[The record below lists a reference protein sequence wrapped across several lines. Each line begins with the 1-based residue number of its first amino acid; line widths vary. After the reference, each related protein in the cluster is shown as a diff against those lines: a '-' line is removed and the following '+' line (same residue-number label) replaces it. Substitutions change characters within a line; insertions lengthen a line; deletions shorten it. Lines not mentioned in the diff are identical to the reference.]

1 MASNND
7 IQSEMSTKI
16 TVDAQQAG
24 EQVKNLTNKFKDLT
38 ASWKA
43 EEAVAKANGD
53 SIGASKARYEGL
65 TQTLE
70 VQKEKVET
78 LKRERQAL
86 KSEMESSSTVT
97 KEQTDDLK
105 NLDRQLATAAEKVM
119 SLSNQQRRAKNSFD
133 YAKSG
138 LRDLKNEYYNN
149 NRAIDSNVEKLKA
162 EGQTAEAQK
171 AKLTGLKISLEN
183 LNKQQEAAK
192 KLADEAAKSEGSNSN
207 LYKRRIT
214 DYNEIS
220 AAIAKTK
227 RETDQ
232 LDASLIK
239 SSNVS
244 VSGLTRVRDRFLGI
258 YQSEVKAT
266 AQAKTMSDVFRG
278 SFIGTFAS
286 NVAQNA
292 IMSLT
297 SKMHDLIA
305 AGKQFNVEQD
315 TMKTVWHSLTT
326 QAPRDGQKLLNFI
339 NSLSQHSIYSAETIN
354 RMAQSF
360 YHVDSSVKHT
370 KEWTNDFVRLGSTMH
385 MTNDQLAEAGEQ
397 FAKIVAGGKAS
408 QEDMNV
414 MINRFPMFGEAL
426 QKATG
431 KSMKQLQQLS
441 QQGKLTAN
449 DFVKA
454 MDYLGKKYKGGQQE
468 AMTSYMGMSMYLKSR
483 FSLLAG
489 DVEKSSFKMS
499 KSAKDALVQVTSDKS
514 MQIYANAI
522 SKAIAGFTSVLS
534 KSIVFIS
541 KHKTAVKLLAGAL
554 AGLFIYTRLA
564 RGITSF
570 YMTLSKGIAVYKGV
584 STATEMATLRQKAFN
599 LALKTNAIVLVV
611 SAIAA
616 LVAALVSL
624 YRHNAKFRSF
634 VNGIGRSLKN
644 MAKGFVN
651 AGRNILKSAGNLHKN
666 LSKRWSNYWKQRQRE
681 QLQANKRQQQL
692 NRQSEKN
699 LANSLTNMRK
709 SWNSHWK
716 SFEKA
721 AQNGGNNVTRWYQ
734 RMERDSGKT
743 IQEMARNHP
752 RTFNDMYK
760 TIQDRT
766 RTWHDIT
773 NGHWTRLG
781 SDIAN
786 EAKDMSATSR
796 SILGDMYDKLN
807 NITGGRLGDILNA
820 WKKHFSNVISTI
832 TSSQSPVHQAFMGVL
847 REIAE
852 PFSTIIKGI
861 TKGINWIADKIG
873 GSHISEDFSLS
884 GFANGTPGGG
894 LLHDQIALLNDGKGE
909 HYQEMIHKAS
919 TGKTFMLPAKRNIIL
934 PLEKG
939 DEVLDGENSHR
950 LAKAIGMPIPH
961 ANGAIGNFFSGIFD
975 KTKDALEDATDWVD
989 KALKNVVE
997 FGTELFHHFVE
1008 GMSGAKDN
1016 GREFSQMMHNNLPG
1030 YFARIGEAWLKKQL
1044 ELLDADSQGVVSRD
1058 KFERIAKHAATLM
1071 HQSLSEHDIDRLYH
1085 QAQTESGVNAGQN
1098 GGYDDHD
1105 GTGLPIGLFQF
1116 KLGTWGAAIRHLP
1129 ANHHNIHSALDQIMA
1144 VLADTTWRSD
1154 IEQLG
1159 EKRGW
1164 SPHGYA
1170 YGGLVSQHG
1179 LYEVAEN
1186 NNPEMIIPL
1195 DISKRG
1201 RAYSLLAQ
1209 VMSQFKSE
1217 DVSNNDV
1224 NTEDVQVKALN
1235 RKFDALLSQN
1245 QQLIGLIDKLIG
1257 VTDSANNPTARYK
1270 RTQRDIN
1277 LAQSQS
1283 FI

>member
-119 SLSNQQRRAKNSFD
+119 SLFNQQRRAKNSFD

-214 DYNEIS
+214 DYNKIS

-227 RETDQ
+227 TESEELNKVMNPPKISGWTMFREKILGVSSAEDRAASMGAKMKGVFSGAFLGSLTGNVLPMLQTQ
-232 LDASLIK
+232 LQGITTNGMKAAQAGMAIQGRWKNIGASASGIKELTAQVAELRTHSNLAVQTINSLQTRFYGMTKSVSQTKALTQGVASLADSMKLSEQQANGFANGLNRIE
-239 SSNVS
+239 SSGKVTS
-244 VSGLTRVRDRFLGI
+244 ASLGRLEKQAPGL
-258 YQSEVKAT
+258 AT
-266 AQAKTMSDVFRG
+266 QLAK
-278 SFIGTFAS
+278 
-286 NVAQNA
+286 
-292 IMSLT
+292 
-297 SKMHDLIA
+297 A
-305 AGKQFNVEQD
+305 AGMSQQQFNALVSSGKMTTKQFNSYLEQASKSYD
-315 TMKTVWHSLTT
+315 KNAKAFTSSASGSAHSLQQQWAIT
-326 QAPRDGQKLLNFI
+326 QATLAKPL
-339 NSLSQHSIYSAETIN
+339 
-354 RMAQSF
+354 
-360 YHVDSSVKHT
+360 VKV
-370 KEWTNDFVRLGSTMH
+370 E
-385 MTNDQLAEAGEQ
+385 
-397 FAKIVAGGKAS
+397 
-408 QEDMNV
+408 
-414 MINRFPMFGEAL
+414 
-426 QKATG
+426 ATG
-431 KSMKQLQQLS
+431 LNQLNQALS
-441 QQGKLTAN
+441 NKDTQRGLQALAT
-449 DFVKA
+449 
-454 MDYLGKKYKGGQQE
+454 
-468 AMTSYMGMSMYLKSR
+468 GMAT
-483 FSLLAG
+483 LA
-489 DVEKSSFKMS
+489 V
-499 KSAKDALVQVTSDKS
+499 
-514 MQIYANAI
+514 NAA
-522 SKAIAGFTSVLS
+522 KAIAVLARHQTVVKGVATAVLGLVGAYKGMQIVVSVNETIRGFTKVVSGSSVAM
-534 KSIVFIS
+534 KAFGV
-541 KHKTAVKLLAGAL
+541 A
-554 AGLFIYTRLA
+554 TR
-564 RGITSF
+564 F
-570 YMTLSKGIAVYKGV
+570 MTGPIGIAV
-584 STATEMATLRQKAFN
+584 TAIT
-599 LALKTNAIVLVV
+599 
-611 SAIAA
+611 A
-616 LVAALVSL
+616 LVAGFTAL

-634 VNGIGRSLKN
+634 VNGIARNLKN

-681 QLQANKRQQQL
+681 QEQYNKRQQQL

-699 LANSLTNMRK
+699 LRSSLESMRK

-786 EAKDMSATSR
+786 EAKDMSSTSR
-796 SILGDMYDKLN
+796 SIFGDMYDKLN

-847 REIAE
+847 RGIAE
-852 PFSTIIKGI
+852 PFNAIIKGI
-861 TKGINWIADKIG
+861 TRGINWIADKIG

-1044 ELLDADSQGVVSRD
+1044 EQMNVDNPPGTGVARWRPVILRAFAALHFDPAEWKVNKLLRQ
-1058 KFERIAKHAATLM
+1058 I
-1071 HQSLSEHDIDRLYH
+1071 
-1085 QAQTESGVNAGQN
+1085 QTESGGDPHAWQQIHDRNSGGNEARGLLQFAGSTWAADALPGHTDWRIGYNEILAAISVLERGGEGGWGNVGNGHGWEN
-1098 GGYDDHD
+1098 GGLI
-1105 GTGLPIGLFQF
+1105 T
-1116 KLGTWGAAIRHLP
+1116 
-1129 ANHHNIHSALDQIMA
+1129 HHGM
-1144 VLADTTWRSD
+1144 
-1154 IEQLG
+1154 
-1159 EKRGW
+1159 
-1164 SPHGYA
+1164 
-1170 YGGLVSQHG
+1170 
-1179 LYEVAEN
+1179 YEVGEYN
-1186 NNPEMIIPL
+1186 HPEMIIPL

>member
-214 DYNEIS
+214 DYNKIS

-227 RETDQ
+227 TESEELNKVMNPPKISGWTMFREKILGVSSAEDRAASMGAKMKGVFSGAFLGSLTGNVLPMLQTQ
-232 LDASLIK
+232 LQGITTNGMKAAQAGMAIQGRWKNIGASASGIKELTAQVAELRTHSNLAVQTINSLQTRFYGMTKSVSQTKALTQGVASLADSMKLSEQQANGFANGLNRIE
-239 SSNVS
+239 SSGKVTS
-244 VSGLTRVRDRFLGI
+244 ASLGRLEKQAPGL
-258 YQSEVKAT
+258 AT
-266 AQAKTMSDVFRG
+266 QLAK
-278 SFIGTFAS
+278 
-286 NVAQNA
+286 
-292 IMSLT
+292 
-297 SKMHDLIA
+297 A
-305 AGKQFNVEQD
+305 AGMSQQQFNALVSSGKMTTKQFNSYLEQASKSYD
-315 TMKTVWHSLTT
+315 KNAKAFTSSASGSAHSLQQQWAIT
-326 QAPRDGQKLLNFI
+326 QATLAKPL
-339 NSLSQHSIYSAETIN
+339 
-354 RMAQSF
+354 
-360 YHVDSSVKHT
+360 VKV
-370 KEWTNDFVRLGSTMH
+370 E
-385 MTNDQLAEAGEQ
+385 
-397 FAKIVAGGKAS
+397 
-408 QEDMNV
+408 
-414 MINRFPMFGEAL
+414 
-426 QKATG
+426 ATG
-431 KSMKQLQQLS
+431 LNQLNQALS
-441 QQGKLTAN
+441 NKDTQRGLQALAT
-449 DFVKA
+449 
-454 MDYLGKKYKGGQQE
+454 
-468 AMTSYMGMSMYLKSR
+468 GMAT
-483 FSLLAG
+483 LA
-489 DVEKSSFKMS
+489 V
-499 KSAKDALVQVTSDKS
+499 
-514 MQIYANAI
+514 NAA
-522 SKAIAGFTSVLS
+522 KAIAVLARHQTVVKGVATAVLGLVGAYKGMQIVVSVNETIRGFTKVVSGSSVAM
-534 KSIVFIS
+534 KAFGV
-541 KHKTAVKLLAGAL
+541 A
-554 AGLFIYTRLA
+554 TR
-564 RGITSF
+564 F
-570 YMTLSKGIAVYKGV
+570 MTGPIGIAV
-584 STATEMATLRQKAFN
+584 TAIT
-599 LALKTNAIVLVV
+599 
-611 SAIAA
+611 A
-616 LVAALVSL
+616 LVAGFTAL

-644 MAKGFVN
+644 MAKGFVKT
-651 AGRNILKSAGNLHKN
+651 GRNILKGATNLHKK
-666 LSKRWSNYWKQRQRE
+666 LSRGWNNYWKEQARKQRAQQKQEARYQAQRRK
-681 QLQANKRQQQL
+681 QDQRAWNTMKR
-692 NRQSEKN
+692 NAARGWKSMERSASNGVKRVGKWY
-699 LANSLTNMRK
+699 TNMNRTTGR
-709 SWNSHWK
+709 
-716 SFEKA
+716 A
-721 AQNGGNNVTRWYQ
+721 VQN
-734 RMERDSGKT
+734 
-743 IQEMARNHP
+743 MARNHP
-752 RTFNDMYK
+752 RTFGNMYK
-760 TIQDRT
+760 VIQDRT

-786 EAKDMSATSR
+786 EAKDMLSTSR
-796 SILGDMYDKLN
+796 SILGGMYDKLN
-807 NITGGRLGDILNA
+807 NMTGGRLGDILNA
-820 WKKHFSNVISTI
+820 WKKHFSKVISTI

-847 REIAE
+847 RGIAK

-1008 GMSGAKDN
+1008 GISGAKDN

-1058 KFERIAKHAATLM
+1058 KFERIAKHAAALM

>member
-214 DYNEIS
+214 DYNKIS

-227 RETDQ
+227 TESEELNKVMNPPKISGWTMFREKILGVSSAEDRAASMGAKMKGVFSGAFLGSLTGNVLPMLQTQ
-232 LDASLIK
+232 LQGITTNGMKAAQAGMAIQGRWKNIGASASGIKELTAQVAELRTHSNLAVQTINSLQTRFYGMTKSVSQTKALTQGVASLADSMKLSEQQANGFANGLNRIE
-239 SSNVS
+239 SSGKVTS
-244 VSGLTRVRDRFLGI
+244 ASLGRLEKQAPGL
-258 YQSEVKAT
+258 AT
-266 AQAKTMSDVFRG
+266 QLAK
-278 SFIGTFAS
+278 
-286 NVAQNA
+286 
-292 IMSLT
+292 
-297 SKMHDLIA
+297 A
-305 AGKQFNVEQD
+305 AGMSQQQFNALVSSGKMTTKQFNSYLEQASKSYD
-315 TMKTVWHSLTT
+315 KNAKAFTSSASGSAHSLQQQWAIT
-326 QAPRDGQKLLNFI
+326 QATLAKPL
-339 NSLSQHSIYSAETIN
+339 
-354 RMAQSF
+354 
-360 YHVDSSVKHT
+360 VKV
-370 KEWTNDFVRLGSTMH
+370 E
-385 MTNDQLAEAGEQ
+385 
-397 FAKIVAGGKAS
+397 
-408 QEDMNV
+408 
-414 MINRFPMFGEAL
+414 
-426 QKATG
+426 ATG
-431 KSMKQLQQLS
+431 LNQLNQALS
-441 QQGKLTAN
+441 NKDTQRGLQALAT
-449 DFVKA
+449 
-454 MDYLGKKYKGGQQE
+454 
-468 AMTSYMGMSMYLKSR
+468 GMAT
-483 FSLLAG
+483 LA
-489 DVEKSSFKMS
+489 V
-499 KSAKDALVQVTSDKS
+499 
-514 MQIYANAI
+514 NAA
-522 SKAIAGFTSVLS
+522 KAIAVLARHQTVVKGVATAVLGLVGAYKGMQIVVSVNETIRGFTKVVSGSSVAM
-534 KSIVFIS
+534 KAFGV
-541 KHKTAVKLLAGAL
+541 A
-554 AGLFIYTRLA
+554 TR
-564 RGITSF
+564 F
-570 YMTLSKGIAVYKGV
+570 MTGPIGIAV
-584 STATEMATLRQKAFN
+584 TAIT
-599 LALKTNAIVLVV
+599 
-611 SAIAA
+611 A
-616 LVAALVSL
+616 LVAGFTAL

-634 VNGIGRSLKN
+634 VNGIARSLKN

-699 LANSLTNMRK
+699 LRSSLVSMRK
-709 SWNSHWK
+709 SWDSHWK

-847 REIAE
+847 RGIAE

-1044 ELLDADSQGVVSRD
+1044 DQLNTADPPGTGV
-1058 KFERIAKHAATLM
+1058 ERWSPLALRALKILG
-1071 HQSLSEHDIDRLYH
+1071 LSTGLVGKVLRQI
-1085 QAQTESGVNAGQN
+1085 QTESGGNSKAMGGTDGLSDGHAEGLMQVKPPTFNAYKLPGHGNIWNGFDNMLAGLNYAKHRYGSDLSFLGQ
-1098 GGYDDHD
+1098 G
-1105 GTGLPIGLFQF
+1105 
-1116 KLGTWGAAIRHLP
+1116 
-1129 ANHHNIHSALDQIMA
+1129 
-1144 VLADTTWRSD
+1144 
-1154 IEQLG
+1154 
-1159 EKRGW
+1159 
-1164 SPHGYA
+1164 HGYA
-1170 YGGLVSQHG
+1170 EGGLITQHG
-1179 LYEVAEN
+1179 IYEVGQHN
-1186 NNPEMIIPL
+1186 HPEMIIPL

>member
-70 VQKEKVET
+70 VQKEKVEA
-78 LKRERQAL
+78 LKHEREAL

-105 NLDRQLATAAEKVM
+105 NLDRQLATAAEMVT

-133 YAKSG
+133 YTKSG

-214 DYNEIS
+214 DYNKIS

-227 RETDQ
+227 TESEELNKVMNPPKISGWTMFREKILGVSSAEDRAASMGAKMKGVFSGAFLGSLTGNVLPMLQTQ
-232 LDASLIK
+232 LQGITTNGMKAAQAGMAIQGRWKNIGASASGIKELTAQVAELRTHSNLAVQTINSLQTRFYGMTKSVSQTKALTQGVASLADSMKLSEQQANGFANGLNRIE
-239 SSNVS
+239 SSGKVTS
-244 VSGLTRVRDRFLGI
+244 ASLGRLEKQAPGL
-258 YQSEVKAT
+258 AT
-266 AQAKTMSDVFRG
+266 QLAK
-278 SFIGTFAS
+278 
-286 NVAQNA
+286 
-292 IMSLT
+292 
-297 SKMHDLIA
+297 A
-305 AGKQFNVEQD
+305 AGMSQQQFNALVSSGKMTTKQFNSYLEQASKSYD
-315 TMKTVWHSLTT
+315 KNAKAFTSSASGSAHSLQQQWAIT
-326 QAPRDGQKLLNFI
+326 QATLAKPL
-339 NSLSQHSIYSAETIN
+339 
-354 RMAQSF
+354 
-360 YHVDSSVKHT
+360 VKV
-370 KEWTNDFVRLGSTMH
+370 E
-385 MTNDQLAEAGEQ
+385 
-397 FAKIVAGGKAS
+397 
-408 QEDMNV
+408 
-414 MINRFPMFGEAL
+414 
-426 QKATG
+426 ATG
-431 KSMKQLQQLS
+431 LNQLNQALS
-441 QQGKLTAN
+441 NKDTQRGLQALAT
-449 DFVKA
+449 
-454 MDYLGKKYKGGQQE
+454 
-468 AMTSYMGMSMYLKSR
+468 GMAT
-483 FSLLAG
+483 LA
-489 DVEKSSFKMS
+489 V
-499 KSAKDALVQVTSDKS
+499 
-514 MQIYANAI
+514 NAA
-522 SKAIAGFTSVLS
+522 KAIAVLARHQTVVKGVATAVLGLVGAYKGMQIVVSVNETIRGFTKVVSGSSVAM
-534 KSIVFIS
+534 KAFGV
-541 KHKTAVKLLAGAL
+541 A
-554 AGLFIYTRLA
+554 TR
-564 RGITSF
+564 F
-570 YMTLSKGIAVYKGV
+570 MTGPIGIAV
-584 STATEMATLRQKAFN
+584 TAIT
-599 LALKTNAIVLVV
+599 
-611 SAIAA
+611 A
-616 LVAALVSL
+616 LVAGFTAL

-634 VNGIGRSLKN
+634 VNGIARSLKN

-666 LSKRWSNYWKQRQRE
+666 LSKRWSTYWKQRQRE

-786 EAKDMSATSR
+786 EAKDMSSTSR

-847 REIAE
+847 RGIAE
-852 PFSTIIKGI
+852 PFNAIIKGI
-861 TKGINWIADKIG
+861 IRSINWIADKIG

-1044 ELLDADSQGVVSRD
+1044 EQMNVDNPPGTGVARWRPVILRAFAALHVDPAEWKVNKLLRQ
-1058 KFERIAKHAATLM
+1058 I
-1071 HQSLSEHDIDRLYH
+1071 
-1085 QAQTESGVNAGQN
+1085 QTESGGDPGRWQQIHDANSGGNEARGLLQFAGSTWAADALPGHTDWRSGYNEILAAIHVLERGGEGGWGNVGNGHGWEN
-1098 GGYDDHD
+1098 GGLI
-1105 GTGLPIGLFQF
+1105 T
-1116 KLGTWGAAIRHLP
+1116 
-1129 ANHHNIHSALDQIMA
+1129 HHGM
-1144 VLADTTWRSD
+1144 
-1154 IEQLG
+1154 
-1159 EKRGW
+1159 
-1164 SPHGYA
+1164 
-1170 YGGLVSQHG
+1170 
-1179 LYEVAEN
+1179 YEVGEYN
-1186 NNPEMIIPL
+1186 HPEMIIPL

>member
-214 DYNEIS
+214 DYNKIS

-227 RETDQ
+227 TESEELNKVMNPPKISGWTMFREKILGVSSAEDRAASMGAKMKGVFSGAFLGSLTGNVLPMLQTQ
-232 LDASLIK
+232 LQGITTNGMKAAQAGMAIQGRWKNIGASASGIKELTAQVAELRTHSNLAVQTINSLQTRFYGMTKSVSQTKALTQGVASLADSMKLSEQQANGFANGLNRIE
-239 SSNVS
+239 SSGKVTS
-244 VSGLTRVRDRFLGI
+244 ASLGRLEKQAPGL
-258 YQSEVKAT
+258 AT
-266 AQAKTMSDVFRG
+266 QLAK
-278 SFIGTFAS
+278 
-286 NVAQNA
+286 
-292 IMSLT
+292 
-297 SKMHDLIA
+297 A
-305 AGKQFNVEQD
+305 AGMSQQQFNALVSSGKMTTKQFNSYLEQASKSYD
-315 TMKTVWHSLTT
+315 KNAKAFTSSASGSAHSLQQQWAIT
-326 QAPRDGQKLLNFI
+326 QATLAKPL
-339 NSLSQHSIYSAETIN
+339 
-354 RMAQSF
+354 
-360 YHVDSSVKHT
+360 VKV
-370 KEWTNDFVRLGSTMH
+370 E
-385 MTNDQLAEAGEQ
+385 
-397 FAKIVAGGKAS
+397 
-408 QEDMNV
+408 
-414 MINRFPMFGEAL
+414 
-426 QKATG
+426 ATG
-431 KSMKQLQQLS
+431 LNQLNQALS
-441 QQGKLTAN
+441 NKDTQRGLQVLAT
-449 DFVKA
+449 
-454 MDYLGKKYKGGQQE
+454 
-468 AMTSYMGMSMYLKSR
+468 GMAT
-483 FSLLAG
+483 LA
-489 DVEKSSFKMS
+489 V
-499 KSAKDALVQVTSDKS
+499 
-514 MQIYANAI
+514 NAA
-522 SKAIAGFTSVLS
+522 KAIAVLARHQTVVKGVATAVLGLVGAYKGMQIVVSVNETIRGFTKVVSGSSVAM
-534 KSIVFIS
+534 KAFGV
-541 KHKTAVKLLAGAL
+541 A
-554 AGLFIYTRLA
+554 TR
-564 RGITSF
+564 F
-570 YMTLSKGIAVYKGV
+570 MTGPIGIAV
-584 STATEMATLRQKAFN
+584 TAIT
-599 LALKTNAIVLVV
+599 
-611 SAIAA
+611 A
-616 LVAALVSL
+616 LVAGFTAL

-634 VNGIGRSLKN
+634 VNGIARNLKN

-666 LSKRWSNYWKQRQRE
+666 LSKRWSTYWKQRQRE

-699 LANSLTNMRK
+699 LRSSLVSMRK

-734 RMERDSGKT
+734 RMERDSGKA

-847 REIAE
+847 RGIAE

-1044 ELLDADSQGVVSRD
+1044 EQMQDDNGNAVTPEMIKKAAARMKVNVTAGDISHIMTVVQHESNNQAHAQNNWDINAQEGHPSKGVLQFID
-1058 KFERIAKHAATLM
+1058 GTFNKYAMPGH
-1071 HQSLSEHDIDRLYH
+1071 HDIWK
-1085 QAQTESGVNAGQN
+1085 
-1098 GGYDDHD
+1098 
-1105 GTGLPIGLFQF
+1105 PF
-1116 KLGTWGAAIRHLP
+1116 
-1129 ANHHNIHSALDQIMA
+1129 DQL
-1144 VLADTTWRSD
+1144 LAMFNDTTWRSD
-1154 IEQLG
+1154 LTLG
-1159 EKRGW
+1159 GW
-1164 SPHGYA
+1164 GPSGNRRFA
-1170 YGGLVSQHG
+1170 NGGLITQHG
-1179 LYEVAEN
+1179 LYEVGEYN
-1186 NNPEMIIPL
+1186 HPEMIIPL

>member
-1 MASNND
+1 MQQQWA
-7 IQSEMSTKI
+7 I
-16 TVDAQQAG
+16 TQAT
-24 EQVKNLTNKFKDLT
+24 L
-38 ASWKA
+38 
-43 EEAVAKANGD
+43 AKP
-53 SIGASKARYEGL
+53 L
-65 TQTLE
+65 
-70 VQKEKVET
+70 VKVEAT
-78 LKRERQAL
+78 GLNQLNQAL
-86 KSEMESSSTVT
+86 SNKDT
-97 KEQTDDLK
+97 QRGL
-105 NLDRQLATAAEKVM
+105 QALATGMATLAVNAA
-119 SLSNQQRRAKNSFD
+119 
-133 YAKSG
+133 
-138 LRDLKNEYYNN
+138 
-149 NRAIDSNVEKLKA
+149 
-162 EGQTAEAQK
+162 
-171 AKLTGLKISLEN
+171 
-183 LNKQQEAAK
+183 
-192 KLADEAAKSEGSNSN
+192 
-207 LYKRRIT
+207 
-214 DYNEIS
+214 
-220 AAIAKTK
+220 
-227 RETDQ
+227 
-232 LDASLIK
+232 
-239 SSNVS
+239 
-244 VSGLTRVRDRFLGI
+244 
-258 YQSEVKAT
+258 
-266 AQAKTMSDVFRG
+266 
-278 SFIGTFAS
+278 
-286 NVAQNA
+286 
-292 IMSLT
+292 
-297 SKMHDLIA
+297 
-305 AGKQFNVEQD
+305 
-315 TMKTVWHSLTT
+315 
-326 QAPRDGQKLLNFI
+326 
-339 NSLSQHSIYSAETIN
+339 
-354 RMAQSF
+354 
-360 YHVDSSVKHT
+360 
-370 KEWTNDFVRLGSTMH
+370 
-385 MTNDQLAEAGEQ
+385 
-397 FAKIVAGGKAS
+397 
-408 QEDMNV
+408 
-414 MINRFPMFGEAL
+414 
-426 QKATG
+426 
-431 KSMKQLQQLS
+431 
-441 QQGKLTAN
+441 
-449 DFVKA
+449 
-454 MDYLGKKYKGGQQE
+454 
-468 AMTSYMGMSMYLKSR
+468 
-483 FSLLAG
+483 
-489 DVEKSSFKMS
+489 
-499 KSAKDALVQVTSDKS
+499 
-514 MQIYANAI
+514 
-522 SKAIAGFTSVLS
+522 KAIAVLARHQTVVKGVATAVLGLVGAYKGMQIVVSVNETIRGFTKVVSGSSVAM
-534 KSIVFIS
+534 KAFGV
-541 KHKTAVKLLAGAL
+541 A
-554 AGLFIYTRLA
+554 TR
-564 RGITSF
+564 F
-570 YMTLSKGIAVYKGV
+570 MTGPIGIAV
-584 STATEMATLRQKAFN
+584 TAIT
-599 LALKTNAIVLVV
+599 
-611 SAIAA
+611 A
-616 LVAALVSL
+616 LVAGFTAL

-634 VNGIGRSLKN
+634 VNGIARNLKN

-666 LSKRWSNYWKQRQRE
+666 LSKRWSTYWKQRQRE

-699 LANSLTNMRK
+699 LRSSLVSMRK

-847 REIAE
+847 RGIAE
-852 PFSTIIKGI
+852 PFNAIIKGI
-861 TKGINWIADKIG
+861 IKSINWIADKIG

-1058 KFERIAKHAATLM
+1058 KFERIAKHAAALM

-1224 NTEDVQVKALN
+1224 NTEDAQVKALN

>member
-53 SIGASKARYEGL
+53 SIGASKVRYEGL

-214 DYNEIS
+214 DYNKIS

-227 RETDQ
+227 TESEELNKVMNPPKISGWTMFREKILGVSSAEDRAASMGAKMKGVFSGAFLGSLTGNVLPMLQTQ
-232 LDASLIK
+232 LQGITTNGMKAAQAGMAIQGRWKNIGASASGIKELTAQVAELRTHSNLAVQTINSLQTRFYGMTKSVSQTKALTQGVASLADSMKLSEQQANGFANGLNRIE
-239 SSNVS
+239 SSGKVTS
-244 VSGLTRVRDRFLGI
+244 ASLGRLEKQAPGL
-258 YQSEVKAT
+258 AT
-266 AQAKTMSDVFRG
+266 QLAK
-278 SFIGTFAS
+278 
-286 NVAQNA
+286 
-292 IMSLT
+292 
-297 SKMHDLIA
+297 A
-305 AGKQFNVEQD
+305 AGMSQQQFNALVSSGKMTTKQFNSYLEQASKSYD
-315 TMKTVWHSLTT
+315 KNAKAFTSSASGSAHSLQQQWAIT
-326 QAPRDGQKLLNFI
+326 QATLAKPL
-339 NSLSQHSIYSAETIN
+339 
-354 RMAQSF
+354 
-360 YHVDSSVKHT
+360 VKV
-370 KEWTNDFVRLGSTMH
+370 E
-385 MTNDQLAEAGEQ
+385 
-397 FAKIVAGGKAS
+397 
-408 QEDMNV
+408 
-414 MINRFPMFGEAL
+414 
-426 QKATG
+426 ATG
-431 KSMKQLQQLS
+431 LNQLNQALS
-441 QQGKLTAN
+441 NKDTQRGLQALAT
-449 DFVKA
+449 
-454 MDYLGKKYKGGQQE
+454 
-468 AMTSYMGMSMYLKSR
+468 GMAT
-483 FSLLAG
+483 LA
-489 DVEKSSFKMS
+489 V
-499 KSAKDALVQVTSDKS
+499 
-514 MQIYANAI
+514 NAA
-522 SKAIAGFTSVLS
+522 KAIAVLARHQTVVKGVATAVLGLVGAYKGMQIVVSVNETIRGFTKVVSGSSVAM
-534 KSIVFIS
+534 KAFGV
-541 KHKTAVKLLAGAL
+541 A
-554 AGLFIYTRLA
+554 TR
-564 RGITSF
+564 F
-570 YMTLSKGIAVYKGV
+570 MTGPIGIAV
-584 STATEMATLRQKAFN
+584 TAIT
-599 LALKTNAIVLVV
+599 
-611 SAIAA
+611 A
-616 LVAALVSL
+616 LVAGFTAL

-634 VNGIGRSLKN
+634 VNGIARSLKY
-644 MAKGFVN
+644 MAKGFAN

-666 LSKRWSNYWKQRQRE
+666 LSKRWSTYWKQRQRE

-692 NRQSEKN
+692 DRQSEKN

-734 RMERDSGKT
+734 RMERNTSKT
-743 IQEMARNHP
+743 VQEMARNHP

-796 SILGDMYDKLN
+796 SIFGDMYDKLN

-847 REIAE
+847 RGIAE
-852 PFSTIIKGI
+852 PFNAIIKGI
-861 TKGINWIADKIG
+861 IRGINWIADKIG

-1044 ELLDADSQGVVSRD
+1044 EQMNVDNPPGTGVARWRPVILRAFAALHVDPAEWKVNKLLRQ
-1058 KFERIAKHAATLM
+1058 I
-1071 HQSLSEHDIDRLYH
+1071 
-1085 QAQTESGVNAGQN
+1085 QTESGGDPHAWQQIHDRNSGGNEARGLLQFAGSTWAADALPGHTDWRSGYNEILAAIHVLERGGEGGWGNVGNGHGWEN
-1098 GGYDDHD
+1098 GGLI
-1105 GTGLPIGLFQF
+1105 T
-1116 KLGTWGAAIRHLP
+1116 
-1129 ANHHNIHSALDQIMA
+1129 HHGM
-1144 VLADTTWRSD
+1144 
-1154 IEQLG
+1154 
-1159 EKRGW
+1159 
-1164 SPHGYA
+1164 
-1170 YGGLVSQHG
+1170 
-1179 LYEVAEN
+1179 YEVGEYN
-1186 NNPEMIIPL
+1186 HPEMIIPL

>member
-214 DYNEIS
+214 DYNKIS

-227 RETDQ
+227 TESEELNKVMNPPKISGWTMFREKILGVSSAEDRAASMGAKMKGVFSGAFLGSLTGNVLPMLQTQ
-232 LDASLIK
+232 LQGITTNGMKAAQAGMAIQGRWKNIGASASGIKELTAQVAELRTHSNLAVQTINSLQTRFYGMTKSVSQTKALTQGVASLADSMKLSEQQANGFANGLNRIE
-239 SSNVS
+239 SSGKVTS
-244 VSGLTRVRDRFLGI
+244 ASLGRLEKQAPGL
-258 YQSEVKAT
+258 AT
-266 AQAKTMSDVFRG
+266 QLAK
-278 SFIGTFAS
+278 
-286 NVAQNA
+286 
-292 IMSLT
+292 
-297 SKMHDLIA
+297 A
-305 AGKQFNVEQD
+305 AGMSQQQFNALVSSGKMTTKQFNSYLEQASKSYD
-315 TMKTVWHSLTT
+315 KNAKAFTSSASGSAHSLQQQWAIT
-326 QAPRDGQKLLNFI
+326 QATLAKPL
-339 NSLSQHSIYSAETIN
+339 
-354 RMAQSF
+354 
-360 YHVDSSVKHT
+360 VKV
-370 KEWTNDFVRLGSTMH
+370 E
-385 MTNDQLAEAGEQ
+385 
-397 FAKIVAGGKAS
+397 
-408 QEDMNV
+408 
-414 MINRFPMFGEAL
+414 
-426 QKATG
+426 ATG
-431 KSMKQLQQLS
+431 LNQLNQALS
-441 QQGKLTAN
+441 NKDTQRGLQALAT
-449 DFVKA
+449 
-454 MDYLGKKYKGGQQE
+454 
-468 AMTSYMGMSMYLKSR
+468 GMAT
-483 FSLLAG
+483 LA
-489 DVEKSSFKMS
+489 V
-499 KSAKDALVQVTSDKS
+499 
-514 MQIYANAI
+514 NAA
-522 SKAIAGFTSVLS
+522 KAIAVLARHQTVVKGVATAVLGLVGAYKGMQIVVSVNETIRGFTKVVSGSSVAM
-534 KSIVFIS
+534 KAFGV
-541 KHKTAVKLLAGAL
+541 A
-554 AGLFIYTRLA
+554 TR
-564 RGITSF
+564 F
-570 YMTLSKGIAVYKGV
+570 MTGPIGIAV
-584 STATEMATLRQKAFN
+584 TAIT
-599 LALKTNAIVLVV
+599 
-611 SAIAA
+611 A
-616 LVAALVSL
+616 LVAGFTAL

-634 VNGIGRSLKN
+634 VNGIGRRLKN

-666 LSKRWSNYWKQRQRE
+666 LSKRWSTYWKQRQRE
-681 QLQANKRQQQL
+681 QEQHNKRQQRL

-699 LANSLTNMRK
+699 LRSSLVSMRK

-716 SFEKA
+716 SFKKA

-743 IQEMARNHP
+743 IQKMARNHP
-752 RTFNDMYK
+752 RTFHDMYK

-781 SDIAN
+781 SDSAN
-786 EAKDMSATSR
+786 EVKDMSSTSR
-796 SILGDMYDKLN
+796 SIFGDMYDKLN

-832 TSSQSPVHQAFMGVL
+832 TSSQSPVHQVFMGVL
-847 REIAE
+847 RGIAK

-1016 GREFSQMMHNNLPG
+1016 GREFSQMMHNNLLG

-1044 ELLDADSQGVVSRD
+1044 EQMQDDNGNAVTPEMIKKAAARMKVNVTAGDISHIMTVVQHESNNQAHAQNNWDINAQEGHPSKGVLQFID
-1058 KFERIAKHAATLM
+1058 GTFNKYAMPGH
-1071 HQSLSEHDIDRLYH
+1071 HDIWK
-1085 QAQTESGVNAGQN
+1085 
-1098 GGYDDHD
+1098 
-1105 GTGLPIGLFQF
+1105 PF
-1116 KLGTWGAAIRHLP
+1116 
-1129 ANHHNIHSALDQIMA
+1129 DQL
-1144 VLADTTWRSD
+1144 LAMFNDTTWRSD
-1154 IEQLG
+1154 LTLG
-1159 EKRGW
+1159 GW
-1164 SPHGYA
+1164 GPSGNRRFA
-1170 YGGLVSQHG
+1170 NGGLITQHG
-1179 LYEVAEN
+1179 LYEVGEYN
-1186 NNPEMIIPL
+1186 HPEMIIPL

>member
-214 DYNEIS
+214 DYNKIS

-227 RETDQ
+227 TESEELNKVMNPPKISGWTMFREKILGVSSAEDRAASMGAKMKGVFSGAFLGSLTGNVLPMLQTQ
-232 LDASLIK
+232 LQGITTNGMKAAQAGMAIQGRWKNIGASASGIKELTAQVAELRTHSNLAVQTINSLQTRFYGMTKSVSQTKALTQGVASLADSMKLSEQQANGFANGLNRIE
-239 SSNVS
+239 SSGKVTS
-244 VSGLTRVRDRFLGI
+244 ASLGRLEKQAPGL
-258 YQSEVKAT
+258 AT
-266 AQAKTMSDVFRG
+266 QLAK
-278 SFIGTFAS
+278 
-286 NVAQNA
+286 
-292 IMSLT
+292 
-297 SKMHDLIA
+297 A
-305 AGKQFNVEQD
+305 AGMSQQQFNALVSSGKMTTKQFNSYLEQASKSYD
-315 TMKTVWHSLTT
+315 KNAKAFTSSASGSAHSLQQQWAIT
-326 QAPRDGQKLLNFI
+326 QATLAKPL
-339 NSLSQHSIYSAETIN
+339 
-354 RMAQSF
+354 
-360 YHVDSSVKHT
+360 VKV
-370 KEWTNDFVRLGSTMH
+370 E
-385 MTNDQLAEAGEQ
+385 
-397 FAKIVAGGKAS
+397 
-408 QEDMNV
+408 
-414 MINRFPMFGEAL
+414 
-426 QKATG
+426 ATG
-431 KSMKQLQQLS
+431 LNQLNQALS
-441 QQGKLTAN
+441 NKDTQRGLQALAT
-449 DFVKA
+449 
-454 MDYLGKKYKGGQQE
+454 
-468 AMTSYMGMSMYLKSR
+468 GMAT
-483 FSLLAG
+483 LA
-489 DVEKSSFKMS
+489 V
-499 KSAKDALVQVTSDKS
+499 
-514 MQIYANAI
+514 NAA
-522 SKAIAGFTSVLS
+522 KAIAVLARHQTVVKGVATAVLGLVGAYKGMQIVVSVNETIRGFTKVVSGSSVAM
-534 KSIVFIS
+534 KAFGV
-541 KHKTAVKLLAGAL
+541 A
-554 AGLFIYTRLA
+554 TR
-564 RGITSF
+564 F
-570 YMTLSKGIAVYKGV
+570 MTGPIGIAV
-584 STATEMATLRQKAFN
+584 TAIT
-599 LALKTNAIVLVV
+599 
-611 SAIAA
+611 A
-616 LVAALVSL
+616 LVAGFTAL

-634 VNGIGRSLKN
+634 VNGIARNLKN
-644 MAKGFVN
+644 MAKGFVKT
-651 AGRNILKSAGNLHKN
+651 GRNILKGATNLHKK
-666 LSKRWSNYWKQRQRE
+666 LSRSWNNYWKEQARKQRAQQKREARYQAQRRK
-681 QLQANKRQQQL
+681 QDQRAWNTMKR
-692 NRQSEKN
+692 NAARG
-699 LANSLTNMRK
+699 
-709 SWNSHWK
+709 WK
-716 SFEKA
+716 S
-721 AQNGGNNVTRWYQ
+721 
-734 RMERDSGKT
+734 MERSASNGVKRVGKWYSNMSRT
-743 IQEMARNHP
+743 TGRAVQNMARNHP

-796 SILGDMYDKLN
+796 SIFGGMYDKLN

-847 REIAE
+847 RGIAE

-1044 ELLDADSQGVVSRD
+1044 EQMQDDNGNAVTPEMIKKAAARMKVNVTAGDISHIMTVVQHESNNQAHAQNNWDINAQEGHPSKGVLQFID
-1058 KFERIAKHAATLM
+1058 GTFNKYAMPGH
-1071 HQSLSEHDIDRLYH
+1071 HDIWK
-1085 QAQTESGVNAGQN
+1085 
-1098 GGYDDHD
+1098 
-1105 GTGLPIGLFQF
+1105 PF
-1116 KLGTWGAAIRHLP
+1116 
-1129 ANHHNIHSALDQIMA
+1129 DQL
-1144 VLADTTWRSD
+1144 LAMFNDTTWRSD
-1154 IEQLG
+1154 LTLG
-1159 EKRGW
+1159 GW
-1164 SPHGYA
+1164 EPSGNRRFA
-1170 YGGLVSQHG
+1170 NGGLITQHG
-1179 LYEVAEN
+1179 LYEVGEYN
-1186 NNPEMIIPL
+1186 HPEMIIPL

>member
-138 LRDLKNEYYNN
+138 LRDLKDEYYNN

-214 DYNEIS
+214 DYNKIS

-227 RETDQ
+227 TESEELNKVMNPPKISGWTMFREKILGVSSAEDRAASMGAKMKGVFSGAFLGSLTGNVLPMLQTQ
-232 LDASLIK
+232 LQGITTNGMKAAQAGMAIQGRWKNIGASASGIKELTAQVAELRTHSNLAVQTINSLQTRFYGMTKSVSQTKALTQGVASLADSMKLSEQQANGFANGLNRIE
-239 SSNVS
+239 SSGKVTS
-244 VSGLTRVRDRFLGI
+244 ASLGRLEKQAPGL
-258 YQSEVKAT
+258 AT
-266 AQAKTMSDVFRG
+266 QLAK
-278 SFIGTFAS
+278 
-286 NVAQNA
+286 
-292 IMSLT
+292 
-297 SKMHDLIA
+297 A
-305 AGKQFNVEQD
+305 AGMSQQQFNALVSSGKMTTKQFNSYLEQASKSYD
-315 TMKTVWHSLTT
+315 KNAKAFTSSASGSAHSLQQQWAIT
-326 QAPRDGQKLLNFI
+326 QATLAKPL
-339 NSLSQHSIYSAETIN
+339 
-354 RMAQSF
+354 
-360 YHVDSSVKHT
+360 VKV
-370 KEWTNDFVRLGSTMH
+370 E
-385 MTNDQLAEAGEQ
+385 
-397 FAKIVAGGKAS
+397 
-408 QEDMNV
+408 
-414 MINRFPMFGEAL
+414 
-426 QKATG
+426 ATG
-431 KSMKQLQQLS
+431 LNQLNQALS
-441 QQGKLTAN
+441 NKDTQRGLQALAT
-449 DFVKA
+449 
-454 MDYLGKKYKGGQQE
+454 
-468 AMTSYMGMSMYLKSR
+468 GMAT
-483 FSLLAG
+483 LA
-489 DVEKSSFKMS
+489 V
-499 KSAKDALVQVTSDKS
+499 
-514 MQIYANAI
+514 NAA
-522 SKAIAGFTSVLS
+522 KAIAVLARHQTVVKGVATAVLGLVGAYKGMQIVVSVNETIRGFTKVVSGSSVAM
-534 KSIVFIS
+534 KAFGV
-541 KHKTAVKLLAGAL
+541 A
-554 AGLFIYTRLA
+554 TR
-564 RGITSF
+564 F
-570 YMTLSKGIAVYKGV
+570 MTGPIGIAV
-584 STATEMATLRQKAFN
+584 TAITA
-599 LALKTNAIVLVV
+599 LVV
-611 SAIAA
+611 GFTA
-616 LVAALVSL
+616 L

-634 VNGIGRSLKN
+634 VNGIARSLKN

-666 LSKRWSNYWKQRQRE
+666 LSKRWSIYWKQRQRE

-692 NRQSEKN
+692 NRKSEKN

-716 SFEKA
+716 SFEKV

-796 SILGDMYDKLN
+796 SIFGDMYDKLN

-847 REIAE
+847 RGIAE
-852 PFSTIIKGI
+852 PFNAIIKGI
-861 TKGINWIADKIG
+861 IRGINWIADKIG

-1016 GREFSQMMHNNLPG
+1016 GREFSQMMHSNLPG
-1030 YFARIGEAWLKKQL
+1030 YFARIGETWLKKQL
-1044 ELLDADSQGVVSRD
+1044 EQMNVDNPPGTGVARWRPVILRAFAALHVDPAEWKVNKLLRQ
-1058 KFERIAKHAATLM
+1058 I
-1071 HQSLSEHDIDRLYH
+1071 
-1085 QAQTESGVNAGQN
+1085 QTESGGDPHAWQQIHDRNSGGNEARGLLQFAGSTWAADALPGHTDWRSGYNEILAAIHVLERGGEGGWGNVGNGHGWEN
-1098 GGYDDHD
+1098 GGLI
-1105 GTGLPIGLFQF
+1105 T
-1116 KLGTWGAAIRHLP
+1116 
-1129 ANHHNIHSALDQIMA
+1129 HHGM
-1144 VLADTTWRSD
+1144 
-1154 IEQLG
+1154 
-1159 EKRGW
+1159 
-1164 SPHGYA
+1164 
-1170 YGGLVSQHG
+1170 
-1179 LYEVAEN
+1179 YEVGEYN
-1186 NNPEMIIPL
+1186 HPEMIIPL

>member
-214 DYNEIS
+214 DYNKIS

-227 RETDQ
+227 TESEELNKVMNPPKISGWTMFREKILGVSSAEDRAASMGAKMKGVFSGAFLGSLTGNVLPMLQTQ
-232 LDASLIK
+232 LQGITTNGMKAAQAGMAIQGRWKNIGASASGIKELTAQVAELRTHSNLAVQTINSLQTRFYGMTKSVSQTKALTQGVASLADSMKLSEQQANGFANGLNRIE
-239 SSNVS
+239 SSGKVTS
-244 VSGLTRVRDRFLGI
+244 ASLGRLEKQAPGL
-258 YQSEVKAT
+258 AT
-266 AQAKTMSDVFRG
+266 QLAK
-278 SFIGTFAS
+278 
-286 NVAQNA
+286 
-292 IMSLT
+292 
-297 SKMHDLIA
+297 A
-305 AGKQFNVEQD
+305 AGMSQQQFNALVSSGKMTTKQFNSYLEQASKSYD
-315 TMKTVWHSLTT
+315 KNAKAFTSSASGSAHSLQQQWAIT
-326 QAPRDGQKLLNFI
+326 QATLAKPL
-339 NSLSQHSIYSAETIN
+339 
-354 RMAQSF
+354 
-360 YHVDSSVKHT
+360 VKV
-370 KEWTNDFVRLGSTMH
+370 E
-385 MTNDQLAEAGEQ
+385 
-397 FAKIVAGGKAS
+397 
-408 QEDMNV
+408 
-414 MINRFPMFGEAL
+414 
-426 QKATG
+426 ATG
-431 KSMKQLQQLS
+431 LNQLNQALS
-441 QQGKLTAN
+441 NKDTQRGLQALAT
-449 DFVKA
+449 
-454 MDYLGKKYKGGQQE
+454 
-468 AMTSYMGMSMYLKSR
+468 GMAT
-483 FSLLAG
+483 LA
-489 DVEKSSFKMS
+489 V
-499 KSAKDALVQVTSDKS
+499 
-514 MQIYANAI
+514 NAA
-522 SKAIAGFTSVLS
+522 KAIAVLARHQTVVKGVATAVLGLVGAYKGMQIVVSVNETIRGFTKVVSGSSVAM
-534 KSIVFIS
+534 KAFGV
-541 KHKTAVKLLAGAL
+541 A
-554 AGLFIYTRLA
+554 TR
-564 RGITSF
+564 F
-570 YMTLSKGIAVYKGV
+570 MTGPIGIAV
-584 STATEMATLRQKAFN
+584 TAIT
-599 LALKTNAIVLVV
+599 
-611 SAIAA
+611 A
-616 LVAALVSL
+616 LVAGFTAL

-634 VNGIGRSLKN
+634 VNGIARNLKN

-666 LSKRWSNYWKQRQRE
+666 LSKRWSTYWKQRQRE

-692 NRQSEKN
+692 KRQSEKN

-716 SFEKA
+716 SFEKV
-721 AQNGGNNVTRWYQ
+721 AQNGGNNVNRWYQ
-734 RMERDSGKT
+734 RMERNTSKT
-743 IQEMARNHP
+743 VQEMARNHP

-781 SDIAN
+781 PDIAN

-796 SILGDMYDKLN
+796 SIFGDMYDKLN

-847 REIAE
+847 RGIAE
-852 PFSTIIKGI
+852 PFKAIIKGI
-861 TKGINWIADKIG
+861 IKGINWIADKIG

-1030 YFARIGEAWLKKQL
+1030 YFGRIGEAWLKKQL
-1044 ELLDADSQGVVSRD
+1044 EQMNVDNPPGTGVARWRPVILRAFAALHVDPAEWKVNKLLRQ
-1058 KFERIAKHAATLM
+1058 I
-1071 HQSLSEHDIDRLYH
+1071 
-1085 QAQTESGVNAGQN
+1085 QTESGGDPHAWQQIHDRNSGGNEARGLLQFAGSTWAADALPGHTDWRSGYNEILAAIHVLERGGEGGWGNVGNGHGWEN
-1098 GGYDDHD
+1098 GGLI
-1105 GTGLPIGLFQF
+1105 T
-1116 KLGTWGAAIRHLP
+1116 
-1129 ANHHNIHSALDQIMA
+1129 HHGM
-1144 VLADTTWRSD
+1144 
-1154 IEQLG
+1154 
-1159 EKRGW
+1159 
-1164 SPHGYA
+1164 
-1170 YGGLVSQHG
+1170 
-1179 LYEVAEN
+1179 YEVGEYN
-1186 NNPEMIIPL
+1186 HPEMIIPL

>member
-214 DYNEIS
+214 DYNKIS

-227 RETDQ
+227 TESEELNKVMNPPKISGWTMFREKILGVSSAEDRAASMGAKMKGVFSGAFLGSLTGNVLPMLQTQ
-232 LDASLIK
+232 LQGITTNGMKAAQAGMAIQGRWKNIGASASGIKELTAQVAELRTHSNLAVQTINSLQTRFYGMTKSVSQTKALTQGVASLADSMKLSEQQANGFANGLNRIE
-239 SSNVS
+239 SSGKVTS
-244 VSGLTRVRDRFLGI
+244 ASLGRLEKQAPGL
-258 YQSEVKAT
+258 AT
-266 AQAKTMSDVFRG
+266 QLAK
-278 SFIGTFAS
+278 
-286 NVAQNA
+286 
-292 IMSLT
+292 
-297 SKMHDLIA
+297 A
-305 AGKQFNVEQD
+305 AGMSQQQFNALVSSGKMTTKQFNSYLEQASKSYD
-315 TMKTVWHSLTT
+315 KNAKAFTSSASGSAHSLQQQWAIT
-326 QAPRDGQKLLNFI
+326 QATLAKPL
-339 NSLSQHSIYSAETIN
+339 
-354 RMAQSF
+354 
-360 YHVDSSVKHT
+360 VKV
-370 KEWTNDFVRLGSTMH
+370 E
-385 MTNDQLAEAGEQ
+385 
-397 FAKIVAGGKAS
+397 
-408 QEDMNV
+408 
-414 MINRFPMFGEAL
+414 
-426 QKATG
+426 ATG
-431 KSMKQLQQLS
+431 LNQLNQALS
-441 QQGKLTAN
+441 NKDTQRGLQALAT
-449 DFVKA
+449 
-454 MDYLGKKYKGGQQE
+454 
-468 AMTSYMGMSMYLKSR
+468 GMAT
-483 FSLLAG
+483 LA
-489 DVEKSSFKMS
+489 V
-499 KSAKDALVQVTSDKS
+499 
-514 MQIYANAI
+514 NAA
-522 SKAIAGFTSVLS
+522 KAIAVLARHQTVVKGVATAVLGLVGAYKGMQIVVSVNETIRGFTKVVSGSSVAM
-534 KSIVFIS
+534 KAFGV
-541 KHKTAVKLLAGAL
+541 A
-554 AGLFIYTRLA
+554 TR
-564 RGITSF
+564 F
-570 YMTLSKGIAVYKGV
+570 MTGPIGIAV
-584 STATEMATLRQKAFN
+584 TAIT
-599 LALKTNAIVLVV
+599 
-611 SAIAA
+611 A
-616 LVAALVSL
+616 LVAGFIAL

-634 VNGIGRSLKN
+634 VNGIARNLKN
-644 MAKGFVN
+644 MVKGFIKT
-651 AGRNILKSAGNLHKN
+651 GRNILKGATNLHKK
-666 LSKRWSNYWKQRQRE
+666 LSRSWNNYWKEQARKQRAQQKREARYQAQRRK
-681 QLQANKRQQQL
+681 QDQRAWNTMKR
-692 NRQSEKN
+692 NAARG
-699 LANSLTNMRK
+699 
-709 SWNSHWK
+709 WK
-716 SFEKA
+716 S
-721 AQNGGNNVTRWYQ
+721 
-734 RMERDSGKT
+734 MERSASNGVKRVGKWYSNMSRT
-743 IQEMARNHP
+743 TGRAVQNMARNHP

-773 NGHWTRLG
+773 NGHWTRIG

-786 EAKDMSATSR
+786 EAKDMSSTSR
-796 SILGDMYDKLN
+796 SIFGDMYDKLN
-807 NITGGRLGDILNA
+807 NKTGGRLGDILNA

-847 REIAE
+847 RGIAK

-1058 KFERIAKHAATLM
+1058 KFERIAKHAAALM

>member
-214 DYNEIS
+214 DYNKIS

-227 RETDQ
+227 TESEELNKVMNPPKISGWTMFREKILGVSSAEDRAASMGAKMKGVFSGAFLGSLTGNVLPMLQTQ
-232 LDASLIK
+232 LQGITTNGMKAAQAGMAIQGRWKNIGASASGIKELTAQVAELRTHSNLAVQTINSLQTRFYGMTKSVSQTKALTQGVASLADSMKLSEQQANGFANGLNRIE
-239 SSNVS
+239 SSGKVTS
-244 VSGLTRVRDRFLGI
+244 ASLGRLEKQAPGL
-258 YQSEVKAT
+258 AT
-266 AQAKTMSDVFRG
+266 QLAK
-278 SFIGTFAS
+278 
-286 NVAQNA
+286 
-292 IMSLT
+292 
-297 SKMHDLIA
+297 A
-305 AGKQFNVEQD
+305 AGMSQQQFNALVSSGKMTTKQFNSYLEQASKSYD
-315 TMKTVWHSLTT
+315 KNAKAFTSSASGSAHSLQQQWAIT
-326 QAPRDGQKLLNFI
+326 QATLAKPL
-339 NSLSQHSIYSAETIN
+339 
-354 RMAQSF
+354 
-360 YHVDSSVKHT
+360 VKV
-370 KEWTNDFVRLGSTMH
+370 E
-385 MTNDQLAEAGEQ
+385 
-397 FAKIVAGGKAS
+397 
-408 QEDMNV
+408 
-414 MINRFPMFGEAL
+414 
-426 QKATG
+426 ATG
-431 KSMKQLQQLS
+431 LNQLNQALS
-441 QQGKLTAN
+441 NKDTQRGLQVLAT
-449 DFVKA
+449 
-454 MDYLGKKYKGGQQE
+454 
-468 AMTSYMGMSMYLKSR
+468 GMAT
-483 FSLLAG
+483 LA
-489 DVEKSSFKMS
+489 V
-499 KSAKDALVQVTSDKS
+499 
-514 MQIYANAI
+514 NAA
-522 SKAIAGFTSVLS
+522 KAIAVLARHQTVVKGVATAVLGLVGAYKGMQIVVSVNETIRGFTKVVSGSSVAM
-534 KSIVFIS
+534 KAFGV
-541 KHKTAVKLLAGAL
+541 A
-554 AGLFIYTRLA
+554 TR
-564 RGITSF
+564 F
-570 YMTLSKGIAVYKGV
+570 MTGPIGIAV
-584 STATEMATLRQKAFN
+584 TAIT
-599 LALKTNAIVLVV
+599 
-611 SAIAA
+611 A
-616 LVAALVSL
+616 LVAGFTAL

-634 VNGIGRSLKN
+634 VNGIARNLKN

-666 LSKRWSNYWKQRQRE
+666 LSKRWSTYWKQRQRE

-699 LANSLTNMRK
+699 LRSSLVSMRK

-734 RMERDSGKT
+734 RMERDSGKA

-847 REIAE
+847 RGIAE

-861 TKGINWIADKIG
+861 TKSINWIADKIG

-1044 ELLDADSQGVVSRD
+1044 EQMQDDNGNAVTPEMIKKAAARMKVNVTAGDISHIMTVVQHESNNQAHAQNNWDINAQEGHPSKGVLQFID
-1058 KFERIAKHAATLM
+1058 GTFNKYAMPGH
-1071 HQSLSEHDIDRLYH
+1071 HDIWK
-1085 QAQTESGVNAGQN
+1085 
-1098 GGYDDHD
+1098 
-1105 GTGLPIGLFQF
+1105 PF
-1116 KLGTWGAAIRHLP
+1116 
-1129 ANHHNIHSALDQIMA
+1129 DQL
-1144 VLADTTWRSD
+1144 LAMFNDTTWRSD
-1154 IEQLG
+1154 LTLG
-1159 EKRGW
+1159 GW
-1164 SPHGYA
+1164 GPSGNRRFA
-1170 YGGLVSQHG
+1170 NGGLITQHG
-1179 LYEVAEN
+1179 LYEVGEYN
-1186 NNPEMIIPL
+1186 HPEMIIPL

>member
-53 SIGASKARYEGL
+53 SISASKARYEGL

-86 KSEMESSSTVT
+86 KSEIESSSTVT

-149 NRAIDSNVEKLKA
+149 NRAIDSNVEKLKV

-214 DYNEIS
+214 DYNKIS

-227 RETDQ
+227 TESEELNKVMNPPKISGWTMFREKILGVSSAEDRAASMGAKMKGVFSGAFLGSLTGNVLPMLQTQ
-232 LDASLIK
+232 LQGITTNGMKAAQAGMAIQGRWKNIGASASGIKELTAQVAELRTHSNLAVQTINSLQTRFYGMTKSVSQTKALTQGVASLADSMKLSEQQANGFANGLNRIE
-239 SSNVS
+239 SSGKVTS
-244 VSGLTRVRDRFLGI
+244 ASLGRLEKQAPGL
-258 YQSEVKAT
+258 AT
-266 AQAKTMSDVFRG
+266 QLAK
-278 SFIGTFAS
+278 
-286 NVAQNA
+286 
-292 IMSLT
+292 
-297 SKMHDLIA
+297 A
-305 AGKQFNVEQD
+305 AGMSQQQFNALVSSGKMTTKQFNSYLEQASKSYD
-315 TMKTVWHSLTT
+315 KNAKAFTSSASGSAHSLQQQWAIT
-326 QAPRDGQKLLNFI
+326 QATLAKPL
-339 NSLSQHSIYSAETIN
+339 
-354 RMAQSF
+354 
-360 YHVDSSVKHT
+360 VKV
-370 KEWTNDFVRLGSTMH
+370 E
-385 MTNDQLAEAGEQ
+385 
-397 FAKIVAGGKAS
+397 
-408 QEDMNV
+408 
-414 MINRFPMFGEAL
+414 
-426 QKATG
+426 ATG
-431 KSMKQLQQLS
+431 LNQLNQALS
-441 QQGKLTAN
+441 NKDTQRGLQALAT
-449 DFVKA
+449 
-454 MDYLGKKYKGGQQE
+454 
-468 AMTSYMGMSMYLKSR
+468 GMAT
-483 FSLLAG
+483 LA
-489 DVEKSSFKMS
+489 V
-499 KSAKDALVQVTSDKS
+499 
-514 MQIYANAI
+514 NAA
-522 SKAIAGFTSVLS
+522 KAIAVLARHQTVVKGVATAVLGLVGAYKGMQIVVSVNETIRGFTKVVSGSSVAM
-534 KSIVFIS
+534 KAFGV
-541 KHKTAVKLLAGAL
+541 A
-554 AGLFIYTRLA
+554 TR
-564 RGITSF
+564 F
-570 YMTLSKGIAVYKGV
+570 MTGPIGIAV
-584 STATEMATLRQKAFN
+584 TAIT
-599 LALKTNAIVLVV
+599 
-611 SAIAA
+611 A
-616 LVAALVSL
+616 LVAGFTAL

-634 VNGIGRSLKN
+634 VNGIARNLKN

-666 LSKRWSNYWKQRQRE
+666 LSKRWSTYWKQRQRE

-786 EAKDMSATSR
+786 EAKDMSSTSR
-796 SILGDMYDKLN
+796 SILGGMYDKLN

-847 REIAE
+847 RGIAE
-852 PFSTIIKGI
+852 PFNAIIKGI
-861 TKGINWIADKIG
+861 IKAINWIADKIG

-1058 KFERIAKHAATLM
+1058 KFERIAKHAAALM

-1116 KLGTWGAAIRHLP
+1116 KLGTWGTAIRHLP

>member
-149 NRAIDSNVEKLKA
+149 NRAIESNVEKLKA

-207 LYKRRIT
+207 FYKRRIT
-214 DYNEIS
+214 DYNKIS

-227 RETDQ
+227 TESEELNKVMNPPKISGWTMFREKILGVSSAEDRAASMGAKMKGVFSGAFLGSLTGNVLPMLQTQ
-232 LDASLIK
+232 LQGITTNGMKAAQAGMAIQGRWKNIGASASGIKELTAQVAELRTHSNLAVQTINSLQTRFYGMTKSVSQTKALTQGVASLADSMKLSEQQANGFANGLNRIE
-239 SSNVS
+239 SSGKVTS
-244 VSGLTRVRDRFLGI
+244 ASLGRLEKQAPGL
-258 YQSEVKAT
+258 AT
-266 AQAKTMSDVFRG
+266 QLAK
-278 SFIGTFAS
+278 
-286 NVAQNA
+286 
-292 IMSLT
+292 
-297 SKMHDLIA
+297 A
-305 AGKQFNVEQD
+305 AGMSQQQFNALVSSGKMTTKQFNSYLEQASKSYD
-315 TMKTVWHSLTT
+315 KNAKAFTSSASGSAHSLQQQWAIT
-326 QAPRDGQKLLNFI
+326 QATLAKPL
-339 NSLSQHSIYSAETIN
+339 
-354 RMAQSF
+354 
-360 YHVDSSVKHT
+360 VKV
-370 KEWTNDFVRLGSTMH
+370 E
-385 MTNDQLAEAGEQ
+385 
-397 FAKIVAGGKAS
+397 
-408 QEDMNV
+408 
-414 MINRFPMFGEAL
+414 
-426 QKATG
+426 ATG
-431 KSMKQLQQLS
+431 LNQLNQALS
-441 QQGKLTAN
+441 NKDTQRGLQALAT
-449 DFVKA
+449 
-454 MDYLGKKYKGGQQE
+454 
-468 AMTSYMGMSMYLKSR
+468 GMAT
-483 FSLLAG
+483 LA
-489 DVEKSSFKMS
+489 V
-499 KSAKDALVQVTSDKS
+499 
-514 MQIYANAI
+514 NAA
-522 SKAIAGFTSVLS
+522 KAIAVLARHQTVVKGVATAVLGLVGAYKGMQIVVSVNETIRGFTKVVSGSSVAM
-534 KSIVFIS
+534 KAFGV
-541 KHKTAVKLLAGAL
+541 A
-554 AGLFIYTRLA
+554 TR
-564 RGITSF
+564 F
-570 YMTLSKGIAVYKGV
+570 MTGPIGIAV
-584 STATEMATLRQKAFN
+584 TAIT
-599 LALKTNAIVLVV
+599 
-611 SAIAA
+611 A
-616 LVAALVSL
+616 LVAGFTAL

-634 VNGIGRSLKN
+634 VNGIARNLKN
-644 MAKGFVN
+644 MVKGFIKT
-651 AGRNILKSAGNLHKN
+651 GRNILKGATNLHKK
-666 LSKRWSNYWKQRQRE
+666 LSRSWNNYWKEQARKQRAQQKREARYQAQRRK
-681 QLQANKRQQQL
+681 QDQRAWNTMKR
-692 NRQSEKN
+692 NAARG
-699 LANSLTNMRK
+699 
-709 SWNSHWK
+709 WK
-716 SFEKA
+716 S
-721 AQNGGNNVTRWYQ
+721 
-734 RMERDSGKT
+734 MERSASNGVKRVGKWYSNMSRT
-743 IQEMARNHP
+743 TGRAVQNMARNHP

-773 NGHWTRLG
+773 NGHWTRIG

-786 EAKDMSATSR
+786 EAKDMSSTSR
-796 SILGDMYDKLN
+796 SIFGDMYDKLN
-807 NITGGRLGDILNA
+807 NKTGGRLGDILNA

-832 TSSQSPVHQAFMGVL
+832 TSSKSPVHQAFMGVL
-847 REIAE
+847 RGIAK

-884 GFANGTPGGG
+884 GFAYGTPGGG

-1058 KFERIAKHAATLM
+1058 KFERIAKHAAALM

>member
-214 DYNEIS
+214 DYNKIS

-227 RETDQ
+227 TESEELNKVMNPPKISGWTMFREKILGVSSAEDRAASMGAKMKGVFSGAFLGSLTGNVLPMLQTQ
-232 LDASLIK
+232 LQGITTNGMKAAQAGMAIQGRWKNIGASASGIKELTAQVAELRTHSNLAVQTINSLQTRFYGMTKSVSQTKALTQGVASLADSMKLSEQQANGFANGLNRIE
-239 SSNVS
+239 SSGKVTS
-244 VSGLTRVRDRFLGI
+244 ASLGRLEKQAPGL
-258 YQSEVKAT
+258 AT
-266 AQAKTMSDVFRG
+266 QLAK
-278 SFIGTFAS
+278 
-286 NVAQNA
+286 
-292 IMSLT
+292 
-297 SKMHDLIA
+297 A
-305 AGKQFNVEQD
+305 AGMSQQQFNALVSSGKMTTKQFNSYLEQASKSYD
-315 TMKTVWHSLTT
+315 KNAKAFTSSASGSAHSLQQQWAIT
-326 QAPRDGQKLLNFI
+326 QATLAKPL
-339 NSLSQHSIYSAETIN
+339 
-354 RMAQSF
+354 
-360 YHVDSSVKHT
+360 VKV
-370 KEWTNDFVRLGSTMH
+370 E
-385 MTNDQLAEAGEQ
+385 
-397 FAKIVAGGKAS
+397 
-408 QEDMNV
+408 
-414 MINRFPMFGEAL
+414 
-426 QKATG
+426 ATG
-431 KSMKQLQQLS
+431 LNQLNQALS
-441 QQGKLTAN
+441 NKDTQRGLQALAT
-449 DFVKA
+449 
-454 MDYLGKKYKGGQQE
+454 
-468 AMTSYMGMSMYLKSR
+468 GMAT
-483 FSLLAG
+483 LA
-489 DVEKSSFKMS
+489 V
-499 KSAKDALVQVTSDKS
+499 
-514 MQIYANAI
+514 NAA
-522 SKAIAGFTSVLS
+522 KAIAVLARHQTVVKGVATAVLGLVGAYKGMQIVVSVNETIRGFTKVVSGSSVAM
-534 KSIVFIS
+534 KAFGV
-541 KHKTAVKLLAGAL
+541 A
-554 AGLFIYTRLA
+554 TR
-564 RGITSF
+564 F
-570 YMTLSKGIAVYKGV
+570 MTGPIGIAV
-584 STATEMATLRQKAFN
+584 TAIT
-599 LALKTNAIVLVV
+599 
-611 SAIAA
+611 A
-616 LVAALVSL
+616 LVAGFTAL

-634 VNGIGRSLKN
+634 VNGIARNLKN

-666 LSKRWSNYWKQRQRE
+666 LSKRWSTYWKQRQRE

-699 LANSLTNMRK
+699 LRSSLVSMRK

-734 RMERDSGKT
+734 RMERDSGKA

-847 REIAE
+847 RGIAE

-1044 ELLDADSQGVVSRD
+1044 EQMQDDNGNAVTPEMIKKAAARMKVNVTAGDISHIMTVVQHESNNQAHAQNNWDINAQEGHPSKGVLQFID
-1058 KFERIAKHAATLM
+1058 GTFNKYAMPGH
-1071 HQSLSEHDIDRLYH
+1071 HDIWK
-1085 QAQTESGVNAGQN
+1085 
-1098 GGYDDHD
+1098 
-1105 GTGLPIGLFQF
+1105 PF
-1116 KLGTWGAAIRHLP
+1116 
-1129 ANHHNIHSALDQIMA
+1129 DQL
-1144 VLADTTWRSD
+1144 LAMFNDTTWRSD
-1154 IEQLG
+1154 LTLG
-1159 EKRGW
+1159 GW
-1164 SPHGYA
+1164 GPSGNRRFA
-1170 YGGLVSQHG
+1170 NGGLITQHG
-1179 LYEVAEN
+1179 LYEVGEYN
-1186 NNPEMIIPL
+1186 HPEMIIPL

-1224 NTEDVQVKALN
+1224 NTEDIQVKALN

>member
-214 DYNEIS
+214 DYNKIS

-227 RETDQ
+227 TESEELNKVMNPPKISGWTMFREKILGVSSAEDRAASMGAKMKGVFSGAFLGSLTGNVLPMLQTQ
-232 LDASLIK
+232 LQGITTNGMKAAQAGMAIQGRWKNIGASASGIKELTAQVAELRTHSNLAVQTINSLQTRFYGMTKSVSQTKALTQGVASLADSMKLSEQQANGFANGLNRIE
-239 SSNVS
+239 SSGKVTS
-244 VSGLTRVRDRFLGI
+244 ASLGRLEKQAPGL
-258 YQSEVKAT
+258 AT
-266 AQAKTMSDVFRG
+266 QLAK
-278 SFIGTFAS
+278 
-286 NVAQNA
+286 
-292 IMSLT
+292 
-297 SKMHDLIA
+297 A
-305 AGKQFNVEQD
+305 AGMSQQQFNALVSSGKMTTKQFNSYLEQASKSYD
-315 TMKTVWHSLTT
+315 KNAKAFTSSASGSAHSLQQQWAIT
-326 QAPRDGQKLLNFI
+326 QATLAKPL
-339 NSLSQHSIYSAETIN
+339 
-354 RMAQSF
+354 
-360 YHVDSSVKHT
+360 VKV
-370 KEWTNDFVRLGSTMH
+370 E
-385 MTNDQLAEAGEQ
+385 
-397 FAKIVAGGKAS
+397 
-408 QEDMNV
+408 
-414 MINRFPMFGEAL
+414 
-426 QKATG
+426 ATG
-431 KSMKQLQQLS
+431 LNQLNQALS
-441 QQGKLTAN
+441 NKDTQRGLQALAT
-449 DFVKA
+449 
-454 MDYLGKKYKGGQQE
+454 
-468 AMTSYMGMSMYLKSR
+468 GMAT
-483 FSLLAG
+483 LA
-489 DVEKSSFKMS
+489 V
-499 KSAKDALVQVTSDKS
+499 
-514 MQIYANAI
+514 NAA
-522 SKAIAGFTSVLS
+522 KAIAVLARHQTVVKGVATAVLGLVGAYKGMQIVVSVNETIRGFTKVVSGSSVAM
-534 KSIVFIS
+534 KAFGV
-541 KHKTAVKLLAGAL
+541 A
-554 AGLFIYTRLA
+554 TR
-564 RGITSF
+564 F
-570 YMTLSKGIAVYKGV
+570 MTGPIGIAV
-584 STATEMATLRQKAFN
+584 TAIT
-599 LALKTNAIVLVV
+599 
-611 SAIAA
+611 A
-616 LVAALVSL
+616 LVAGFTAL

-634 VNGIGRSLKN
+634 VNGIARNLKN

-651 AGRNILKSAGNLHKN
+651 AGRNILKSAGNLHKK
-666 LSKRWSNYWKQRQRE
+666 LSRGWNNYWKEQARKQRAQQKQEARYQAQRRK
-681 QLQANKRQQQL
+681 QDQRAWNTMKR
-692 NRQSEKN
+692 NAARGWKSMERSASNGVKRIGKWY
-699 LANSLTNMRK
+699 TNMNRTTGR
-709 SWNSHWK
+709 
-716 SFEKA
+716 A
-721 AQNGGNNVTRWYQ
+721 VQN
-734 RMERDSGKT
+734 
-743 IQEMARNHP
+743 MAKRHP
-752 RTFNDMYK
+752 RTFGNMYK
-760 TIQDRT
+760 VIQDRT

-786 EAKDMSATSR
+786 EAKDMSSTSR
-796 SILGDMYDKLN
+796 SILGGMYDKLN
-807 NITGGRLGDILNA
+807 NMTGGRLGDILNA

-847 REIAE
+847 RGIAE

-861 TKGINWIADKIG
+861 TKGINWIVDKIG

-939 DEVLDGENSHR
+939 DEVLDGESSHR

-1058 KFERIAKHAATLM
+1058 KFERIAKHAAALM

>member
-214 DYNEIS
+214 DYNKIS

-227 RETDQ
+227 TESEELNKVMNPPKISGWTMFREKILGVSSAEDRAASMGAKMKGVFSGAFLGSLTGNVLPMLQTQ
-232 LDASLIK
+232 LQGITTNGMKAAQAGMAIQGRWKNIGASASGIKELTAQVAELRTHSNLAVQTINSLQTRFYGMTKSVSQTKALTQGVASLADSMKLSEQQANGFANGLNRIE
-239 SSNVS
+239 SSGKVTS
-244 VSGLTRVRDRFLGI
+244 ASLGRLEKQAPGL
-258 YQSEVKAT
+258 AT
-266 AQAKTMSDVFRG
+266 QLAK
-278 SFIGTFAS
+278 
-286 NVAQNA
+286 
-292 IMSLT
+292 
-297 SKMHDLIA
+297 A
-305 AGKQFNVEQD
+305 AGMSQQQFNALVSSGKMTTKQFNSYLEQASKSYD
-315 TMKTVWHSLTT
+315 KNAKAFTSSASGSAHSLQQQWAIT
-326 QAPRDGQKLLNFI
+326 QATLAKPL
-339 NSLSQHSIYSAETIN
+339 
-354 RMAQSF
+354 
-360 YHVDSSVKHT
+360 VKV
-370 KEWTNDFVRLGSTMH
+370 E
-385 MTNDQLAEAGEQ
+385 
-397 FAKIVAGGKAS
+397 
-408 QEDMNV
+408 
-414 MINRFPMFGEAL
+414 
-426 QKATG
+426 ATG
-431 KSMKQLQQLS
+431 LNQLNQALS
-441 QQGKLTAN
+441 NKDTQRGLQVLAT
-449 DFVKA
+449 
-454 MDYLGKKYKGGQQE
+454 
-468 AMTSYMGMSMYLKSR
+468 GMAT
-483 FSLLAG
+483 LA
-489 DVEKSSFKMS
+489 V
-499 KSAKDALVQVTSDKS
+499 
-514 MQIYANAI
+514 NAA
-522 SKAIAGFTSVLS
+522 KAIAVLARHQTVVKGVATAVLGLVGAYKGMQIVVSVKETIRGFTKVVSGSSVAM
-534 KSIVFIS
+534 KAFGV
-541 KHKTAVKLLAGAL
+541 A
-554 AGLFIYTRLA
+554 TR
-564 RGITSF
+564 F
-570 YMTLSKGIAVYKGV
+570 MTGPIGIAV
-584 STATEMATLRQKAFN
+584 TAIT
-599 LALKTNAIVLVV
+599 
-611 SAIAA
+611 A
-616 LVAALVSL
+616 LVAGFTAL

-634 VNGIGRSLKN
+634 VNGIGRRLKN

-666 LSKRWSNYWKQRQRE
+666 LSKRWSTYWKQRQRE
-681 QLQANKRQQQL
+681 QEQHNKRQQRL

-699 LANSLTNMRK
+699 LRSSLVSMRK

-716 SFEKA
+716 SFKKA

-743 IQEMARNHP
+743 IQKMARNHP
-752 RTFNDMYK
+752 RTFHDMYK

-786 EAKDMSATSR
+786 EAKDMSSTSR

-847 REIAE
+847 RGIAE

-1044 ELLDADSQGVVSRD
+1044 EQMQDDNGNAVTPEMIKKAAARMKVNVTAGDISHIMTVVQHESNNQAHAQNNWDINAQEGHPSKGVLQFID
-1058 KFERIAKHAATLM
+1058 GTFNKYAMPGH
-1071 HQSLSEHDIDRLYH
+1071 HDIWK
-1085 QAQTESGVNAGQN
+1085 
-1098 GGYDDHD
+1098 
-1105 GTGLPIGLFQF
+1105 PF
-1116 KLGTWGAAIRHLP
+1116 
-1129 ANHHNIHSALDQIMA
+1129 DQL
-1144 VLADTTWRSD
+1144 LAMFNDTTWRSD
-1154 IEQLG
+1154 LTLG
-1159 EKRGW
+1159 GW
-1164 SPHGYA
+1164 GPSGNRRFA
-1170 YGGLVSQHG
+1170 NGGLITQHG
-1179 LYEVAEN
+1179 LYEVGEYN
-1186 NNPEMIIPL
+1186 HPEMIIPL

-1224 NTEDVQVKALN
+1224 NTEDVQIKALN

>member
-214 DYNEIS
+214 DYNKIS

-227 RETDQ
+227 TESEELNKVMNPPKISGWTMFREKILGVSSAEDRAASMGAKMKGVFSGAFLGSLTGNVLPMLQTQ
-232 LDASLIK
+232 LQGITTNGMKAAQAGMAIQGRWKNIGASASGIKELTAQVAELRTHSNLAVQTINSLQTRFYGMTKSVSQTKALTQGVASLADSMKLSEQQANGFANGLNRIE
-239 SSNVS
+239 SSGKVTS
-244 VSGLTRVRDRFLGI
+244 ASLGRLEKQAPGL
-258 YQSEVKAT
+258 AT
-266 AQAKTMSDVFRG
+266 QLAK
-278 SFIGTFAS
+278 
-286 NVAQNA
+286 
-292 IMSLT
+292 
-297 SKMHDLIA
+297 A
-305 AGKQFNVEQD
+305 AGMSQQQFNALVSSGKMTTKQFNSYLEQASKSYD
-315 TMKTVWHSLTT
+315 KNAKAFTSSASGSAHSLQQQWAIT
-326 QAPRDGQKLLNFI
+326 QATLAKPL
-339 NSLSQHSIYSAETIN
+339 
-354 RMAQSF
+354 
-360 YHVDSSVKHT
+360 VKV
-370 KEWTNDFVRLGSTMH
+370 E
-385 MTNDQLAEAGEQ
+385 
-397 FAKIVAGGKAS
+397 
-408 QEDMNV
+408 
-414 MINRFPMFGEAL
+414 
-426 QKATG
+426 ATG
-431 KSMKQLQQLS
+431 LNQLNQALS
-441 QQGKLTAN
+441 NKDTQRGLQALAT
-449 DFVKA
+449 
-454 MDYLGKKYKGGQQE
+454 
-468 AMTSYMGMSMYLKSR
+468 GMAT
-483 FSLLAG
+483 LA
-489 DVEKSSFKMS
+489 V
-499 KSAKDALVQVTSDKS
+499 
-514 MQIYANAI
+514 NAA
-522 SKAIAGFTSVLS
+522 KAIAVLARHQTVVKGVATAVLGLVGAYKGMQIVVSVNETIRGFTKVVSGSSVAM
-534 KSIVFIS
+534 KAFGV
-541 KHKTAVKLLAGAL
+541 A
-554 AGLFIYTRLA
+554 TR
-564 RGITSF
+564 F
-570 YMTLSKGIAVYKGV
+570 MTGPIGIAV
-584 STATEMATLRQKAFN
+584 TAIT
-599 LALKTNAIVLVV
+599 
-611 SAIAA
+611 A
-616 LVAALVSL
+616 LVAGFTAL

-634 VNGIGRSLKN
+634 VNGIARNLKN
-644 MAKGFVN
+644 IVKGFIKT
-651 AGRNILKSAGNLHKN
+651 GRNILKGATNLHKK
-666 LSKRWSNYWKQRQRE
+666 LSRSWNNYWKEQARKQRAQQKREARYQAQRRK
-681 QLQANKRQQQL
+681 QDQRAWNTMKR
-692 NRQSEKN
+692 NAARG
-699 LANSLTNMRK
+699 
-709 SWNSHWK
+709 WK
-716 SFEKA
+716 S
-721 AQNGGNNVTRWYQ
+721 
-734 RMERDSGKT
+734 MERSASNGVKRVGKWYSNMSRT
-743 IQEMARNHP
+743 TGRAVQNMARNHP

-773 NGHWTRLG
+773 NGHWTRIG

-786 EAKDMSATSR
+786 EAKDMSSTSR
-796 SILGDMYDKLN
+796 SIFGDMYDKLN
-807 NITGGRLGDILNA
+807 NKTGGRLGDILNA

-847 REIAE
+847 RGIAK

-1058 KFERIAKHAATLM
+1058 KFERIAKHAAALM

>member
-1 MASNND
+1 MAGNND

-24 EQVKNLTNKFKDLT
+24 EQVKNLSDKFKDLT

-53 SIGASKARYEGL
+53 SVGATKARYEGL
-65 TQTLE
+65 TKSLE
-70 VQKEKVET
+70 VQKEKVEA
-78 LKRERQAL
+78 LKHEREAL

-105 NLDRQLATAAEKVM
+105 NLDRQLASAAEKVT

-133 YAKSG
+133 YTKSG
-138 LRDLKNEYYNN
+138 LRDLKDEYYNN
-149 NRAIDSNVEKLKA
+149 NRAIESNVEKLKA

-634 VNGIGRSLKN
+634 VNGIGRGLKN
-644 MAKGFVN
+644 MAKGFVKT
-651 AGRNILKSAGNLHKN
+651 GRNILKGAANLHKK
-666 LSKRWSNYWKQRQRE
+666 LSRGWNNYWKEQARKQRAQQKQEARYQAQRRK
-681 QLQANKRQQQL
+681 QDQRAWNSMKR
-692 NRQSEKN
+692 NAARGWKSMERSASNGVKRVGKWY
-699 LANSLTNMRK
+699 TNMSRTTGR
-709 SWNSHWK
+709 
-716 SFEKA
+716 A
-721 AQNGGNNVTRWYQ
+721 VQN
-734 RMERDSGKT
+734 
-743 IQEMARNHP
+743 MAKRHP
-752 RTFNDMYK
+752 RTFGNMYK
-760 TIQDRT
+760 VIQDRT
-766 RTWHDIT
+766 RTWHDLVT
-773 NGHWTRLG
+773 GHWSRLRDDTG
-781 SDIAN
+781 RL
-786 EAKDMSATSR
+786 AKDQSR
-796 SILGDMYDKLN
+796 ANKDIFEDMYSAINKK
-807 NITGGRLGDILNA
+807 TGGWLGKVVDS
-820 WKKHFSNVISTI
+820 WKDHMSQIGDAISAGKRKAG
-832 TSSQSPVHQAFMGVL
+832 QAMADLANGVL
-847 REIAE
+847 K
-852 PFSTIIKGI
+852 PFKTLIDDIQN
-861 TKGINWIADKIG
+861 GINWVLDKIG
-873 GSHISEDFSLS
+873 ASKLGGSWSAAIPTFATGTAGNPDGLKKSTIGMVNDGSGSHWRELYSY
-884 GFANGTPGGG
+884 
-894 LLHDQIALLNDGKGE
+894 KG
-909 HYQEMIHKAS
+909 QVGA
-919 TGKTFMLPAKRNIIL
+919 FPNKRNFITLLPKGMSIL
-934 PLEKG
+934 N
-939 DEVLDGENSHR
+939 GEDSHK
-950 LAKAIGMPIPH
+950 LMSAIGLPKF
-961 ANGAIGNFFSGIFD
+961 ADGVGDFFSGL
-975 KTKDALEDATDWVD
+975 KDDAEDWMDNAE
-989 KALKNVVE
+989 KIMKHPVE
-997 FGTELFHHFVE
+997 FMEHAFAKKLSGLSSGIKFAQSLITNVPIYIAKQMAEWVKKQFAELDNPGGAGVE
-1008 GMSGAKDN
+1008 RWRPYIERAAKMEGIN
-1016 GREFSQMMHNNLPG
+1016 LTPTMMHKMLTQINTETGGDPSKIGGTDGLADGHATGLLQFKPRTFASWALPG
-1030 YFARIGEAWLKKQL
+1030 HRNIMNGFDQILAAFNALQHGGEGGWGSFGIPGRGWA
-1044 ELLDADSQGVVSRD
+1044 
-1058 KFERIAKHAATLM
+1058 
-1071 HQSLSEHDIDRLYH
+1071 
-1085 QAQTESGVNAGQN
+1085 N
-1098 GGYDDHD
+1098 GGKV
-1105 GTGLPIGLFQF
+1105 F
-1116 KLGTWGAAIRHLP
+1116 
-1129 ANHHNIHSALDQIMA
+1129 
-1144 VLADTTWRSD
+1144 
-1154 IEQLG
+1154 
-1159 EKRGW
+1159 
-1164 SPHGYA
+1164 
-1170 YGGLVSQHG
+1170 QHG
-1179 LYEVAEN
+1179 LYEVAEH

-1195 DISKRG
+1195 TASKRG
-1201 RAYSLLAQ
+1201 RAYQLLSE
-1209 VMSQFKSE
+1209 VMAQFKHE
-1217 DVSNNDV
+1217 DGPAQPTRDDQSISRKEFRSLESKLDQLISGVQQL
-1224 NTEDVQVKALN
+1224 VQVGQQQINATINSGNKFGMKANRSAAYTVMARDQRLN
-1235 RKFDALLSQN
+1235 DFMSYR
-1245 QQLIGLIDKLIG
+1245 
-1257 VTDSANNPTARYK
+1257 R
-1270 RTQRDIN
+1270 
-1277 LAQSQS
+1277 
-1283 FI
+1283 

>member
-1 MASNND
+1 MV
-7 IQSEMSTKI
+7 ILL
-16 TVDAQQAG
+16 VR
-24 EQVKNLTNKFKDLT
+24 V
-38 ASWKA
+38 
-43 EEAVAKANGD
+43 
-53 SIGASKARYEGL
+53 KARYEGL

-214 DYNEIS
+214 DYNKIS

-227 RETDQ
+227 TESEELNKAMNPPKISGWTMFREKILGVSSAEDRAASMGAKMKGVFSGAFLGSLTGNVLPMLQTQ
-232 LDASLIK
+232 LQGITTNGMKAAQAGMAIQGRWKNIGASASGIKELTAQVAELRTHSNLAVQTINSLQTRFYGMTKSVSQTKALTQGVASLADSMKLSEQQANGFANGLNRIE
-239 SSNVS
+239 SSGKVTS
-244 VSGLTRVRDRFLGI
+244 ASLGRLEKQAPGL
-258 YQSEVKAT
+258 AT
-266 AQAKTMSDVFRG
+266 QLAK
-278 SFIGTFAS
+278 
-286 NVAQNA
+286 
-292 IMSLT
+292 
-297 SKMHDLIA
+297 A
-305 AGKQFNVEQD
+305 AGMSQQQFNALVSSGKMTTKQFNSYLEQASKSYD
-315 TMKTVWHSLTT
+315 KNAKAFTSSASGSAHSLQQQWAIT
-326 QAPRDGQKLLNFI
+326 QATLAKPL
-339 NSLSQHSIYSAETIN
+339 
-354 RMAQSF
+354 
-360 YHVDSSVKHT
+360 VKV
-370 KEWTNDFVRLGSTMH
+370 E
-385 MTNDQLAEAGEQ
+385 
-397 FAKIVAGGKAS
+397 
-408 QEDMNV
+408 
-414 MINRFPMFGEAL
+414 
-426 QKATG
+426 ATG
-431 KSMKQLQQLS
+431 LNQLNQALS
-441 QQGKLTAN
+441 NKDTQRGLQALAT
-449 DFVKA
+449 
-454 MDYLGKKYKGGQQE
+454 
-468 AMTSYMGMSMYLKSR
+468 GMAT
-483 FSLLAG
+483 LA
-489 DVEKSSFKMS
+489 V
-499 KSAKDALVQVTSDKS
+499 
-514 MQIYANAI
+514 NAA
-522 SKAIAGFTSVLS
+522 KAIAVLARHQTVVKGVATAVLGLVGAYKGMQIVVSVNETIRGFTKVVSGSSVAM
-534 KSIVFIS
+534 KAFGV
-541 KHKTAVKLLAGAL
+541 A
-554 AGLFIYTRLA
+554 TR
-564 RGITSF
+564 F
-570 YMTLSKGIAVYKGV
+570 MTGPIGIAV
-584 STATEMATLRQKAFN
+584 TAIT
-599 LALKTNAIVLVV
+599 
-611 SAIAA
+611 A
-616 LVAALVSL
+616 LVAGFTAL

-634 VNGIGRSLKN
+634 VNGIARNLKN

-666 LSKRWSNYWKQRQRE
+666 LSKRWSTYWKQRQRE

-699 LANSLTNMRK
+699 LRSSLVSMRK

-796 SILGDMYDKLN
+796 SIFGDMYDKLN

-847 REIAE
+847 RGIAE

-861 TKGINWIADKIG
+861 TKSINWIADKIG

-1016 GREFSQMMHNNLPG
+1016 GREFSQMMHNNLTG

-1044 ELLDADSQGVVSRD
+1044 EQMQDDNGNAVTPEMIKKAAARMKVNVTAGDISHIMTVVQHESNNQAHAQNNWDINAQEGHPSKGVLQFID
-1058 KFERIAKHAATLM
+1058 GTFNKYAMPGH
-1071 HQSLSEHDIDRLYH
+1071 HDIWK
-1085 QAQTESGVNAGQN
+1085 
-1098 GGYDDHD
+1098 
-1105 GTGLPIGLFQF
+1105 PF
-1116 KLGTWGAAIRHLP
+1116 
-1129 ANHHNIHSALDQIMA
+1129 DQL
-1144 VLADTTWRSD
+1144 LAMFNDTTWRSD
-1154 IEQLG
+1154 LTLG
-1159 EKRGW
+1159 GW
-1164 SPHGYA
+1164 GPSGNRRFA
-1170 YGGLVSQHG
+1170 NGGLITQHG
-1179 LYEVAEN
+1179 LYEVGEYN
-1186 NNPEMIIPL
+1186 HPEMIIPL

>member
-214 DYNEIS
+214 DYNKIS

-227 RETDQ
+227 TESEELNKVMNPPKISGWTMFREKILGVSSAEDRAASMGAKMKGVFSGAFLGSLTGNVLPMLQTQ
-232 LDASLIK
+232 LQGITTNGMKAAQAGMAIQGRWKNIGASASGIKELTAQVTELRTHSNLAVQTINSLQTRFYGMTKSVSQTKALTQGVASLADSMKLSEQQANGFANGLNRIE
-239 SSNVS
+239 SSGKVTS
-244 VSGLTRVRDRFLGI
+244 ASLGRLEKQAPGL
-258 YQSEVKAT
+258 AT
-266 AQAKTMSDVFRG
+266 QLAK
-278 SFIGTFAS
+278 
-286 NVAQNA
+286 
-292 IMSLT
+292 
-297 SKMHDLIA
+297 A
-305 AGKQFNVEQD
+305 AGMSQQQFNALVSSGKMTTKQFNSYLEQASKSYD
-315 TMKTVWHSLTT
+315 KNAKAFTSSASGSAHSLQQQWAIT
-326 QAPRDGQKLLNFI
+326 QATLAKPL
-339 NSLSQHSIYSAETIN
+339 
-354 RMAQSF
+354 
-360 YHVDSSVKHT
+360 VKV
-370 KEWTNDFVRLGSTMH
+370 E
-385 MTNDQLAEAGEQ
+385 
-397 FAKIVAGGKAS
+397 
-408 QEDMNV
+408 
-414 MINRFPMFGEAL
+414 
-426 QKATG
+426 ATG
-431 KSMKQLQQLS
+431 LNQLNQALS
-441 QQGKLTAN
+441 NKDTQRGLQALAT
-449 DFVKA
+449 
-454 MDYLGKKYKGGQQE
+454 
-468 AMTSYMGMSMYLKSR
+468 GMAT
-483 FSLLAG
+483 LA
-489 DVEKSSFKMS
+489 V
-499 KSAKDALVQVTSDKS
+499 
-514 MQIYANAI
+514 NAA
-522 SKAIAGFTSVLS
+522 KAIAVLARHQTVVKGVATAVLGLVGAYKGMQIVVSVNETIRGFTKVVSGSSVAM
-534 KSIVFIS
+534 KAFGV
-541 KHKTAVKLLAGAL
+541 A
-554 AGLFIYTRLA
+554 TR
-564 RGITSF
+564 F
-570 YMTLSKGIAVYKGV
+570 MTGPIGIAV
-584 STATEMATLRQKAFN
+584 TAIT
-599 LALKTNAIVLVV
+599 
-611 SAIAA
+611 A
-616 LVAALVSL
+616 LVAGFTAL

-634 VNGIGRSLKN
+634 VNGIGRRLKN

-666 LSKRWSNYWKQRQRE
+666 LSKRWSTYWKQRQRE

-699 LANSLTNMRK
+699 LRSSLVSMRK

-716 SFEKA
+716 SFKKA

-743 IQEMARNHP
+743 IQKMARNHP
-752 RTFNDMYK
+752 RTFHDMYK

-781 SDIAN
+781 SDSAN
-786 EAKDMSATSR
+786 EVKDMSSTSR
-796 SILGDMYDKLN
+796 SIFGDMYDKLN

-832 TSSQSPVHQAFMGVL
+832 TSSQSPVHQVFMGVL
-847 REIAE
+847 RGIAK

-873 GSHISEDFSLS
+873 GSHISEDFRLS

-939 DEVLDGENSHR
+939 DEVLDGESSHR

-1016 GREFSQMMHNNLPG
+1016 GREFSQMMHNNLLG

-1044 ELLDADSQGVVSRD
+1044 EQMNVDNPPGTGVARWRPVILRAFAALHVDPAEWKVNKLLRQ
-1058 KFERIAKHAATLM
+1058 I
-1071 HQSLSEHDIDRLYH
+1071 
-1085 QAQTESGVNAGQN
+1085 QTESGGDPHAWQQIHDRNSGGNEARGLLQFAGSTWAADALPGHTDWRSGYNEILAAIHVLERGGEGGWGNVGNGHGWEN
-1098 GGYDDHD
+1098 GGLI
-1105 GTGLPIGLFQF
+1105 T
-1116 KLGTWGAAIRHLP
+1116 
-1129 ANHHNIHSALDQIMA
+1129 HHGM
-1144 VLADTTWRSD
+1144 
-1154 IEQLG
+1154 
-1159 EKRGW
+1159 
-1164 SPHGYA
+1164 
-1170 YGGLVSQHG
+1170 
-1179 LYEVAEN
+1179 YEVGEYN
-1186 NNPEMIIPL
+1186 HPEMIIPL

>member
-1 MASNND
+1 MV
-7 IQSEMSTKI
+7 ILL
-16 TVDAQQAG
+16 VR
-24 EQVKNLTNKFKDLT
+24 VK
-38 ASWKA
+38 S
-43 EEAVAKANGD
+43 
-53 SIGASKARYEGL
+53 RYEGL

-214 DYNEIS
+214 DYNKIS

-227 RETDQ
+227 TESEELNKVMNPPKISGWTMFREKILGVSSAEDRAASMGAKMKGVFSGAFLGSLTGNVLPMLQTQ
-232 LDASLIK
+232 LQGITTNGMKAAQAGMAIQGRWKNIGASASGIKELTAQVAELRTHSNLAVQTINSLQTRFYGMTKSVSQTKALTQGVASLADSMKLSEQQANGFANGLNRIE
-239 SSNVS
+239 SSGKVTS
-244 VSGLTRVRDRFLGI
+244 ASLGRLEKQAPGL
-258 YQSEVKAT
+258 AT
-266 AQAKTMSDVFRG
+266 QLAK
-278 SFIGTFAS
+278 
-286 NVAQNA
+286 
-292 IMSLT
+292 
-297 SKMHDLIA
+297 A
-305 AGKQFNVEQD
+305 AGMSQQQFNALVSSGKMTTKQFNSYLEQASKSYD
-315 TMKTVWHSLTT
+315 KNAKAFTSSASGSAHSLQQQWAIT
-326 QAPRDGQKLLNFI
+326 QATLAKPL
-339 NSLSQHSIYSAETIN
+339 
-354 RMAQSF
+354 
-360 YHVDSSVKHT
+360 VKV
-370 KEWTNDFVRLGSTMH
+370 E
-385 MTNDQLAEAGEQ
+385 
-397 FAKIVAGGKAS
+397 
-408 QEDMNV
+408 
-414 MINRFPMFGEAL
+414 
-426 QKATG
+426 ATG
-431 KSMKQLQQLS
+431 LNQLNQALS
-441 QQGKLTAN
+441 NKDTQRGLQALAT
-449 DFVKA
+449 
-454 MDYLGKKYKGGQQE
+454 
-468 AMTSYMGMSMYLKSR
+468 GMAT
-483 FSLLAG
+483 LA
-489 DVEKSSFKMS
+489 V
-499 KSAKDALVQVTSDKS
+499 
-514 MQIYANAI
+514 NAA
-522 SKAIAGFTSVLS
+522 KAIAVLARHQTVVKGVATAVLGLVGAYKGMQIVVSVNETIRGFTKVVSGSSVAM
-534 KSIVFIS
+534 KAFGV
-541 KHKTAVKLLAGAL
+541 A
-554 AGLFIYTRLA
+554 TR
-564 RGITSF
+564 F
-570 YMTLSKGIAVYKGV
+570 MTGPIGIAV
-584 STATEMATLRQKAFN
+584 TAIT
-599 LALKTNAIVLVV
+599 
-611 SAIAA
+611 A
-616 LVAALVSL
+616 LVAGFTAL

-634 VNGIGRSLKN
+634 VNGIARNLKN

-666 LSKRWSNYWKQRQRE
+666 LSKRWSTYWKQRQRE

-699 LANSLTNMRK
+699 LRSSLVSMRK

-796 SILGDMYDKLN
+796 SIFGDMYDKLN

-847 REIAE
+847 RGIAE

-1058 KFERIAKHAATLM
+1058 KFERIAKHAAALM

>member
-214 DYNEIS
+214 DYNKIS

-227 RETDQ
+227 TESEELNKVMNPPKISGWTMFREKILGVSSAEDRAASMGAKMKGVFSGAFLGSLTGNVLPMLQTQ
-232 LDASLIK
+232 LQGITTNGMKAAQAGMAIQGRWKNIGASASGIKELTAQVAELRTHSNLAVQTINSLQTRFYGMTKSVSQTKALTQGVASLADSMKLSEQQANGFANGLNRIE
-239 SSNVS
+239 SSGKVTS
-244 VSGLTRVRDRFLGI
+244 ASLGRLEKQAPGL
-258 YQSEVKAT
+258 AT
-266 AQAKTMSDVFRG
+266 QLAK
-278 SFIGTFAS
+278 
-286 NVAQNA
+286 
-292 IMSLT
+292 
-297 SKMHDLIA
+297 A
-305 AGKQFNVEQD
+305 AGMSQQQFNALVSSGKMTTKQFNSYLEQASKSYD
-315 TMKTVWHSLTT
+315 KNAKAFTSSASGSAHSLQQQWAIT
-326 QAPRDGQKLLNFI
+326 QATLAKPL
-339 NSLSQHSIYSAETIN
+339 
-354 RMAQSF
+354 
-360 YHVDSSVKHT
+360 VKV
-370 KEWTNDFVRLGSTMH
+370 E
-385 MTNDQLAEAGEQ
+385 
-397 FAKIVAGGKAS
+397 
-408 QEDMNV
+408 
-414 MINRFPMFGEAL
+414 
-426 QKATG
+426 ATG
-431 KSMKQLQQLS
+431 LNQLNQALS
-441 QQGKLTAN
+441 NKDTQRGLQALAT
-449 DFVKA
+449 
-454 MDYLGKKYKGGQQE
+454 
-468 AMTSYMGMSMYLKSR
+468 GMAT
-483 FSLLAG
+483 LA
-489 DVEKSSFKMS
+489 V
-499 KSAKDALVQVTSDKS
+499 
-514 MQIYANAI
+514 NAA
-522 SKAIAGFTSVLS
+522 KAIAVLARHQTVVKGVATAVLGLVGAYKGMQIVVSVNETIRGFTKVVSGSSVAM
-534 KSIVFIS
+534 KAFGV
-541 KHKTAVKLLAGAL
+541 A
-554 AGLFIYTRLA
+554 TR
-564 RGITSF
+564 F
-570 YMTLSKGIAVYKGV
+570 MTGPIGIAV
-584 STATEMATLRQKAFN
+584 TAIT
-599 LALKTNAIVLVV
+599 
-611 SAIAA
+611 A
-616 LVAALVSL
+616 LVAGFTAL

-634 VNGIGRSLKN
+634 VNGIARSLKN
-644 MAKGFVN
+644 MAKGFVKT
-651 AGRNILKSAGNLHKN
+651 GRNILKGATNLHKK
-666 LSKRWSNYWKQRQRE
+666 LSRSWNNYWKEQARKQRAQQKREARYQAQRRK
-681 QLQANKRQQQL
+681 QDQRAWNTMKR
-692 NRQSEKN
+692 NAARG
-699 LANSLTNMRK
+699 
-709 SWNSHWK
+709 WK
-716 SFEKA
+716 S
-721 AQNGGNNVTRWYQ
+721 
-734 RMERDSGKT
+734 MERSASNGVKRVGKWYSNMSRT
-743 IQEMARNHP
+743 TGRAVQNMARNHP

-766 RTWHDIT
+766 RTWHDIA
-773 NGHWTRLG
+773 NGHWKRLG

-796 SILGDMYDKLN
+796 SIFGGMYDKLN

-847 REIAE
+847 RVIAK

-1058 KFERIAKHAATLM
+1058 KFERIAKHAAALM

>member
-214 DYNEIS
+214 DYNKIS

-227 RETDQ
+227 TESEELNKVMNPPKISGWTMFREKILGVSSAEDRAASMGAKMKGVFSGAFLGSLTGNVLPMLQTQ
-232 LDASLIK
+232 LQGITTNGMKAAQAGMAIQGRWKNIGASASGIKELTAQVAELRTHSNLAVQTINSLQTRFYGMTKSVSQTKALTQGVASLADSMKLSEQQANGFANGLNRIE
-239 SSNVS
+239 SSGKVTS
-244 VSGLTRVRDRFLGI
+244 ASLGRLEKQAPGL
-258 YQSEVKAT
+258 AT
-266 AQAKTMSDVFRG
+266 QLAK
-278 SFIGTFAS
+278 
-286 NVAQNA
+286 
-292 IMSLT
+292 
-297 SKMHDLIA
+297 A
-305 AGKQFNVEQD
+305 AGMSQQQFNALVSSGKMTTKQFNSYLEQASKSYD
-315 TMKTVWHSLTT
+315 KNAKAFTSSASGSAHSLQQQWAIT
-326 QAPRDGQKLLNFI
+326 QATLAKPL
-339 NSLSQHSIYSAETIN
+339 
-354 RMAQSF
+354 
-360 YHVDSSVKHT
+360 VKV
-370 KEWTNDFVRLGSTMH
+370 E
-385 MTNDQLAEAGEQ
+385 
-397 FAKIVAGGKAS
+397 
-408 QEDMNV
+408 
-414 MINRFPMFGEAL
+414 
-426 QKATG
+426 ATG
-431 KSMKQLQQLS
+431 LNQLNQALS
-441 QQGKLTAN
+441 NKDTQRGLQALAT
-449 DFVKA
+449 
-454 MDYLGKKYKGGQQE
+454 
-468 AMTSYMGMSMYLKSR
+468 GMAT
-483 FSLLAG
+483 LA
-489 DVEKSSFKMS
+489 V
-499 KSAKDALVQVTSDKS
+499 
-514 MQIYANAI
+514 NAA
-522 SKAIAGFTSVLS
+522 KAIAVLARHQTVVKGVATAVLGLVGAYKGMQIVVSVNETIRGFTKVVSGSSVAM
-534 KSIVFIS
+534 KAFGV
-541 KHKTAVKLLAGAL
+541 A
-554 AGLFIYTRLA
+554 TR
-564 RGITSF
+564 F
-570 YMTLSKGIAVYKGV
+570 MTGPIGIAV
-584 STATEMATLRQKAFN
+584 TAIT
-599 LALKTNAIVLVV
+599 
-611 SAIAA
+611 A
-616 LVAALVSL
+616 LVAGFTAL

-634 VNGIGRSLKN
+634 VNGIARNLKN

-666 LSKRWSNYWKQRQRE
+666 LSKRWSTYWKQRQRE

-692 NRQSEKN
+692 NRQSKKS

-716 SFEKA
+716 SFEKV
-721 AQNGGNNVTRWYQ
+721 AQNGGNNVNRWYQ

-773 NGHWTRLG
+773 NGRWTRLG

-786 EAKDMSATSR
+786 EAKDMSSTSR
-796 SILGDMYDKLN
+796 SIFGDMYDKLN
-807 NITGGRLGDILNA
+807 NKTGGRLGDILNA

-832 TSSQSPVHQAFMGVL
+832 TSSKSPVHQAFMGVL
-847 REIAE
+847 RGIAE
-852 PFSTIIKGI
+852 PFNAIIKGI

-1044 ELLDADSQGVVSRD
+1044 DQLNTADPPGTGV
-1058 KFERIAKHAATLM
+1058 ERWSPLALRALKILG
-1071 HQSLSEHDIDRLYH
+1071 LSTGLVGKVLRQI
-1085 QAQTESGVNAGQN
+1085 QTESGGNSKAMGGTDGLSDGHAEGLMQVKPPTFNAYKLPGHGNIWNGFDNMLAGLNYAKHRYGSDLSFLGQ
-1098 GGYDDHD
+1098 G
-1105 GTGLPIGLFQF
+1105 
-1116 KLGTWGAAIRHLP
+1116 
-1129 ANHHNIHSALDQIMA
+1129 
-1144 VLADTTWRSD
+1144 
-1154 IEQLG
+1154 
-1159 EKRGW
+1159 
-1164 SPHGYA
+1164 HGYA
-1170 YGGLVSQHG
+1170 EGGLITQHG
-1179 LYEVAEN
+1179 IYEVGEHN
-1186 NNPEMIIPL
+1186 HPEMIIPL

>member
-214 DYNEIS
+214 DYNKIS

-227 RETDQ
+227 TESEELNKVMNPPKISGWTMFREKILGVSSAEDRAASMGAKMKGVFSGAFLGSLTGNVLPMLQTQ
-232 LDASLIK
+232 LQGITTNGMKAAQAGMAIQGRWKNIGASASGIKELTAQVAELRTHSNLAVQTINSLQTRFYGMTKSVSQTKALTQGVASLADSMKLSEQQANGFANGLNRIE
-239 SSNVS
+239 SSGKVTS
-244 VSGLTRVRDRFLGI
+244 ASLGRLEKQAPGL
-258 YQSEVKAT
+258 AT
-266 AQAKTMSDVFRG
+266 QLAK
-278 SFIGTFAS
+278 
-286 NVAQNA
+286 
-292 IMSLT
+292 
-297 SKMHDLIA
+297 A
-305 AGKQFNVEQD
+305 AGMSQQQFNALVSSGKMTTKQFNSYLEQASKSYD
-315 TMKTVWHSLTT
+315 KNAKAFTSSASGSAHSLQQQWAIT
-326 QAPRDGQKLLNFI
+326 QATLAKPL
-339 NSLSQHSIYSAETIN
+339 
-354 RMAQSF
+354 
-360 YHVDSSVKHT
+360 VKV
-370 KEWTNDFVRLGSTMH
+370 E
-385 MTNDQLAEAGEQ
+385 
-397 FAKIVAGGKAS
+397 
-408 QEDMNV
+408 
-414 MINRFPMFGEAL
+414 
-426 QKATG
+426 ATG
-431 KSMKQLQQLS
+431 LNQLNQALS
-441 QQGKLTAN
+441 NKDTQRGLQALAT
-449 DFVKA
+449 
-454 MDYLGKKYKGGQQE
+454 
-468 AMTSYMGMSMYLKSR
+468 GMAT
-483 FSLLAG
+483 LA
-489 DVEKSSFKMS
+489 V
-499 KSAKDALVQVTSDKS
+499 
-514 MQIYANAI
+514 NAA
-522 SKAIAGFTSVLS
+522 KAIAVLARHQTVVKGVATAVLGLVGAYKGMQIVVSVNETIRGFTKVVSGSSVAM
-534 KSIVFIS
+534 KAFGV
-541 KHKTAVKLLAGAL
+541 A
-554 AGLFIYTRLA
+554 TR
-564 RGITSF
+564 F
-570 YMTLSKGIAVYKGV
+570 MTGPIGIAV
-584 STATEMATLRQKAFN
+584 TAITA
-599 LALKTNAIVLVV
+599 LVV
-611 SAIAA
+611 GFTA
-616 LVAALVSL
+616 L

-634 VNGIGRSLKN
+634 VNGIARSLKN

-666 LSKRWSNYWKQRQRE
+666 LSKRWSTYWKQRQRE

-692 NRQSEKN
+692 NRKSEKN

-716 SFEKA
+716 SFEKV

-734 RMERDSGKT
+734 RMERNTSKT
-743 IQEMARNHP
+743 VQEMARNHP

-796 SILGDMYDKLN
+796 SIFGDMYDKLN

-820 WKKHFSNVISTI
+820 WKNHFSNVINTI

-847 REIAE
+847 RGIAE
-852 PFSTIIKGI
+852 PFNAIIKGI
-861 TKGINWIADKIG
+861 IKGINWIADKIG

-1016 GREFSQMMHNNLPG
+1016 GREFSQMMHSNLPG

-1044 ELLDADSQGVVSRD
+1044 EQMNVDNPPGTGVARWRPVILRAFAALHVDPAEWKVNKLLRQ
-1058 KFERIAKHAATLM
+1058 I
-1071 HQSLSEHDIDRLYH
+1071 
-1085 QAQTESGVNAGQN
+1085 QTESGGDPHAWQQIHDRNSGGNEARGLLQFAGSTWAADALPGHTDWRSGYNEILAAIHVLERGGEGGWGNVGNGHGWEN
-1098 GGYDDHD
+1098 GGLI
-1105 GTGLPIGLFQF
+1105 T
-1116 KLGTWGAAIRHLP
+1116 
-1129 ANHHNIHSALDQIMA
+1129 HHGM
-1144 VLADTTWRSD
+1144 
-1154 IEQLG
+1154 
-1159 EKRGW
+1159 
-1164 SPHGYA
+1164 
-1170 YGGLVSQHG
+1170 
-1179 LYEVAEN
+1179 YEVGEYN
-1186 NNPEMIIPL
+1186 HPEMIIPL

>member
-24 EQVKNLTNKFKDLT
+24 EQVKNLSDKFKDLT

-53 SIGASKARYEGL
+53 SVGATKARYEGL
-65 TQTLE
+65 TKSLE
-70 VQKEKVET
+70 VQKEKVEA
-78 LKRERQAL
+78 LKHEREAL
-86 KSEMESSSTVT
+86 KSEMELSSTVT

-105 NLDRQLATAAEKVM
+105 NLDRQLASAAEKVT

-133 YAKSG
+133 YTKSG

-149 NRAIDSNVEKLKA
+149 NRAIESNVEKLKA
-162 EGQTAEAQK
+162 EGQTAESQK

-214 DYNEIS
+214 DYNKIS
-220 AAIAKTK
+220 AAIAKAKTESEELNKVMNPPKISGWTMFREKILGVSSAEDRAASVGAKMKGVFSGAFLGSLTGNVLPMLQTQLQGITTNGMKAAQAGMAIQGRWKNIGASASGIKELTAQVAELRTHSNLAVQTINSLQTRFYGMTK
-227 RETDQ
+227 SVSQTKALTQ
-232 LDASLIK
+232 GVASLADSMKLSEQQANGFANGLNRIE
-239 SSNVS
+239 SSGKVTS
-244 VSGLTRVRDRFLGI
+244 ASLGRLEKQAPGL
-258 YQSEVKAT
+258 AT
-266 AQAKTMSDVFRG
+266 QLAK
-278 SFIGTFAS
+278 
-286 NVAQNA
+286 
-292 IMSLT
+292 
-297 SKMHDLIA
+297 A
-305 AGKQFNVEQD
+305 AGMSQQQFNALVSSGKMTTKQFNSYLEQASKSYD
-315 TMKTVWHSLTT
+315 KNAKAFTSSASGSAHSLQQQWAIT
-326 QAPRDGQKLLNFI
+326 QATLAKPL
-339 NSLSQHSIYSAETIN
+339 
-354 RMAQSF
+354 
-360 YHVDSSVKHT
+360 VKV
-370 KEWTNDFVRLGSTMH
+370 E
-385 MTNDQLAEAGEQ
+385 
-397 FAKIVAGGKAS
+397 
-408 QEDMNV
+408 
-414 MINRFPMFGEAL
+414 
-426 QKATG
+426 ATG
-431 KSMKQLQQLS
+431 LNQLNQALS
-441 QQGKLTAN
+441 NKDTQRGLQALAT
-449 DFVKA
+449 
-454 MDYLGKKYKGGQQE
+454 
-468 AMTSYMGMSMYLKSR
+468 GMAT
-483 FSLLAG
+483 LA
-489 DVEKSSFKMS
+489 V
-499 KSAKDALVQVTSDKS
+499 
-514 MQIYANAI
+514 NAA
-522 SKAIAGFTSVLS
+522 KAIAVLARHQTVVKGVATAVLGLVGAYKGMQIVVSVNETIRGFTKVVSGSSVAM
-534 KSIVFIS
+534 KAFGV
-541 KHKTAVKLLAGAL
+541 A
-554 AGLFIYTRLA
+554 TR
-564 RGITSF
+564 F
-570 YMTLSKGIAVYKGV
+570 MTGPIGIAV
-584 STATEMATLRQKAFN
+584 TAIT
-599 LALKTNAIVLVV
+599 
-611 SAIAA
+611 A
-616 LVAALVSL
+616 LVAGFTAL

-634 VNGIGRSLKN
+634 VNGIARNLKN

-651 AGRNILKSAGNLHKN
+651 ASRNILKSAGNLHKN
-666 LSKRWSNYWKQRQRE
+666 LSKRWSTYWKQRQRE

-716 SFEKA
+716 SFEKV
-721 AQNGGNNVTRWYQ
+721 AQNGGNNVNRWYQ
-734 RMERDSGKT
+734 RMERNTSKT
-743 IQEMARNHP
+743 VQEMARNHP

-786 EAKDMSATSR
+786 EAKDMLSTSR
-796 SILGDMYDKLN
+796 SIFGDMYDKLN

-832 TSSQSPVHQAFMGVL
+832 TSSQSPVHQVFMGVL
-847 REIAE
+847 RGIAK

-1058 KFERIAKHAATLM
+1058 KFERIAKHAAALM

-1224 NTEDVQVKALN
+1224 NTEDIQVKALN

>member
-214 DYNEIS
+214 DYNKIS

-227 RETDQ
+227 TESEELNKVMNPPKISGWTMFREKILGVSSAEDRAASMGAKMKGVFSGAFLGSLTGNVLPMLQTQ
-232 LDASLIK
+232 LQGITTNGMKAAQAGMAIQGRWKNIGASASGIKELTAQVAELRTHSNLAVQTINSLQTRFYGMTKSVSQTKALTQGVASLADSMKLSEQQANGFANGLNRIE
-239 SSNVS
+239 SSGKVTS
-244 VSGLTRVRDRFLGI
+244 ASLGRLEKQAPGL
-258 YQSEVKAT
+258 AT
-266 AQAKTMSDVFRG
+266 QLAK
-278 SFIGTFAS
+278 
-286 NVAQNA
+286 
-292 IMSLT
+292 
-297 SKMHDLIA
+297 A
-305 AGKQFNVEQD
+305 AGMSQQQFNALVSSGKMTTKQFNSYLEQASKSYD
-315 TMKTVWHSLTT
+315 KNAKAFTSSASGSAHSLQQQWAIT
-326 QAPRDGQKLLNFI
+326 QATLAKPL
-339 NSLSQHSIYSAETIN
+339 
-354 RMAQSF
+354 
-360 YHVDSSVKHT
+360 VKV
-370 KEWTNDFVRLGSTMH
+370 E
-385 MTNDQLAEAGEQ
+385 
-397 FAKIVAGGKAS
+397 
-408 QEDMNV
+408 
-414 MINRFPMFGEAL
+414 
-426 QKATG
+426 ATG
-431 KSMKQLQQLS
+431 LNQLNQALS
-441 QQGKLTAN
+441 NKDTQRGLQALAT
-449 DFVKA
+449 
-454 MDYLGKKYKGGQQE
+454 
-468 AMTSYMGMSMYLKSR
+468 GMAT
-483 FSLLAG
+483 LA
-489 DVEKSSFKMS
+489 V
-499 KSAKDALVQVTSDKS
+499 
-514 MQIYANAI
+514 NAA
-522 SKAIAGFTSVLS
+522 KAIAVLARHQTVVKGVATAVLGLVGAYKGMQIVVSVNETIRGFTKVVSGSSVAM
-534 KSIVFIS
+534 KAFGV
-541 KHKTAVKLLAGAL
+541 A
-554 AGLFIYTRLA
+554 TR
-564 RGITSF
+564 F
-570 YMTLSKGIAVYKGV
+570 MTGPIGIAV
-584 STATEMATLRQKAFN
+584 TAIT
-599 LALKTNAIVLVV
+599 
-611 SAIAA
+611 A
-616 LVAALVSL
+616 LVAGFTAL

-634 VNGIGRSLKN
+634 VNGIARNLKN

-666 LSKRWSNYWKQRQRE
+666 LSKRWSTYWKQRHRE
-681 QLQANKRQQQL
+681 QEQHNKRQQRL

-699 LANSLTNMRK
+699 LRSSLVSMRK

-734 RMERDSGKT
+734 RMKRDSGKT
-743 IQEMARNHP
+743 IQGMARNHP
-752 RTFNDMYK
+752 RTFHDMYK

-786 EAKDMSATSR
+786 EVKDMSSTSR
-796 SILGDMYDKLN
+796 SISGDMYDKLN

-832 TSSQSPVHQAFMGVL
+832 TSSQSPVHQVFMGVL
-847 REIAE
+847 KGIAA
-852 PFSTIIKGI
+852 PFKAIIKGI

-997 FGTELFHHFVE
+997 FSTELFHHFVE

-1044 ELLDADSQGVVSRD
+1044 EQMNVDNPPGTGVARWRPVILRAFAALHVDPAEWKVNKLLRQ
-1058 KFERIAKHAATLM
+1058 I
-1071 HQSLSEHDIDRLYH
+1071 
-1085 QAQTESGVNAGQN
+1085 QTESGGDPHAWQQIHDRNSGGNEARGLLQFAGSTWAADALPGHTDWRSGYNEILAAIHVLERGGEGGWGNVGNGHGWEN
-1098 GGYDDHD
+1098 GGLI
-1105 GTGLPIGLFQF
+1105 T
-1116 KLGTWGAAIRHLP
+1116 
-1129 ANHHNIHSALDQIMA
+1129 HHGM
-1144 VLADTTWRSD
+1144 
-1154 IEQLG
+1154 
-1159 EKRGW
+1159 
-1164 SPHGYA
+1164 
-1170 YGGLVSQHG
+1170 
-1179 LYEVAEN
+1179 YEVGEYN
-1186 NNPEMIIPL
+1186 HPEMIIPL

>member
-53 SIGASKARYEGL
+53 SISASKARYEGL

-86 KSEMESSSTVT
+86 KSEIESSSTVT

-149 NRAIDSNVEKLKA
+149 NRAIDSNVEKLKV

-214 DYNEIS
+214 DYNKIS

-227 RETDQ
+227 TESEELNKVMNPPKISGWTMFREKILGVSSAEDRAASMGAKMKGVFSGAFLGSLTGNVLPMLQTQ
-232 LDASLIK
+232 LQGITTNGMKAAQAGMAIQGRWKNIGASASGIKELTAQVAELRTHSNLAVQTINSLQTRFYGMTKSVSQTKALTQGVASLADSMKLSEQQANGFANGLNRIE
-239 SSNVS
+239 SSGKVTS
-244 VSGLTRVRDRFLGI
+244 ASLGRLEKQAPGL
-258 YQSEVKAT
+258 AT
-266 AQAKTMSDVFRG
+266 QLAK
-278 SFIGTFAS
+278 
-286 NVAQNA
+286 
-292 IMSLT
+292 
-297 SKMHDLIA
+297 A
-305 AGKQFNVEQD
+305 AGMSQQQFNALVSSGKMTTKQFNSYLEQASKSYD
-315 TMKTVWHSLTT
+315 KNAKAFTSSASGSAHSLQQQWAIT
-326 QAPRDGQKLLNFI
+326 QATLAKPL
-339 NSLSQHSIYSAETIN
+339 
-354 RMAQSF
+354 
-360 YHVDSSVKHT
+360 VKV
-370 KEWTNDFVRLGSTMH
+370 E
-385 MTNDQLAEAGEQ
+385 
-397 FAKIVAGGKAS
+397 
-408 QEDMNV
+408 
-414 MINRFPMFGEAL
+414 
-426 QKATG
+426 ATG
-431 KSMKQLQQLS
+431 LNQLNQALS
-441 QQGKLTAN
+441 NKDTQRGLQALAT
-449 DFVKA
+449 
-454 MDYLGKKYKGGQQE
+454 
-468 AMTSYMGMSMYLKSR
+468 GMAT
-483 FSLLAG
+483 LA
-489 DVEKSSFKMS
+489 V
-499 KSAKDALVQVTSDKS
+499 
-514 MQIYANAI
+514 NAA
-522 SKAIAGFTSVLS
+522 KAIAVLARHQTVVKGVATAVLGLVGAYKGMQIVVSVNETIRGFTKVVSGSSVAM
-534 KSIVFIS
+534 KAFGV
-541 KHKTAVKLLAGAL
+541 A
-554 AGLFIYTRLA
+554 TR
-564 RGITSF
+564 F
-570 YMTLSKGIAVYKGV
+570 MTGPIGIAV
-584 STATEMATLRQKAFN
+584 TAIT
-599 LALKTNAIVLVV
+599 
-611 SAIAA
+611 A
-616 LVAALVSL
+616 LVAGFTAL

-634 VNGIGRSLKN
+634 VNGIARNLKN

-666 LSKRWSNYWKQRQRE
+666 LSKRWSTYWKQRQRE

-734 RMERDSGKT
+734 RMKRDSGKT

-786 EAKDMSATSR
+786 EAKDMSSTSR
-796 SILGDMYDKLN
+796 SILGGMYDKLN

-847 REIAE
+847 RGIAE
-852 PFSTIIKGI
+852 PFNAIIKGI
-861 TKGINWIADKIG
+861 IKAINWIADKIG

-1058 KFERIAKHAATLM
+1058 KFERIAKHAAALM

-1116 KLGTWGAAIRHLP
+1116 KLGTWGTAIRHLP

>member
-214 DYNEIS
+214 DYNKIS

-227 RETDQ
+227 TESEELNKVMNPPKISGWTMFREKILGVSSAEDRAASMGAKMKGVFSGAFLGSLTGNVLPMLQTQ
-232 LDASLIK
+232 LQGITTNGMKAAQAGMAIQGRWKNIGASASGIKELTAQVAELRTHSNLAVQTINSLQTRFYGMTKSVSQTKALTQGVASLADSMKLSEQQANGFANGLNRIE
-239 SSNVS
+239 SSGKVTS
-244 VSGLTRVRDRFLGI
+244 ASLGRLEKQAPGL
-258 YQSEVKAT
+258 AT
-266 AQAKTMSDVFRG
+266 QLAK
-278 SFIGTFAS
+278 
-286 NVAQNA
+286 
-292 IMSLT
+292 
-297 SKMHDLIA
+297 A
-305 AGKQFNVEQD
+305 AGMSQQQFNALVSSGKMTTKQFNSYLEQASKSYD
-315 TMKTVWHSLTT
+315 KNAKAFTSSASGSAHSLQQQWAIT
-326 QAPRDGQKLLNFI
+326 QATLAKPL
-339 NSLSQHSIYSAETIN
+339 
-354 RMAQSF
+354 
-360 YHVDSSVKHT
+360 VKV
-370 KEWTNDFVRLGSTMH
+370 E
-385 MTNDQLAEAGEQ
+385 
-397 FAKIVAGGKAS
+397 
-408 QEDMNV
+408 
-414 MINRFPMFGEAL
+414 
-426 QKATG
+426 ATG
-431 KSMKQLQQLS
+431 LNQLNQALS
-441 QQGKLTAN
+441 NKDTQRGLQALAT
-449 DFVKA
+449 
-454 MDYLGKKYKGGQQE
+454 
-468 AMTSYMGMSMYLKSR
+468 GMAT
-483 FSLLAG
+483 LA
-489 DVEKSSFKMS
+489 V
-499 KSAKDALVQVTSDKS
+499 
-514 MQIYANAI
+514 NAA
-522 SKAIAGFTSVLS
+522 KAIAVLARHQTVVKGVATAVLGLVGAYKGMQIVVSVNETIRGFTKVVSGSSVAM
-534 KSIVFIS
+534 KAFGV
-541 KHKTAVKLLAGAL
+541 A
-554 AGLFIYTRLA
+554 TR
-564 RGITSF
+564 F
-570 YMTLSKGIAVYKGV
+570 MTGPIGIAV
-584 STATEMATLRQKAFN
+584 TAIT
-599 LALKTNAIVLVV
+599 
-611 SAIAA
+611 A
-616 LVAALVSL
+616 LVAGFTAL

-634 VNGIGRSLKN
+634 VNGIARNLKN
-644 MAKGFVN
+644 MVKGFIKT
-651 AGRNILKSAGNLHKN
+651 GRNILKGATNLHKK
-666 LSKRWSNYWKQRQRE
+666 LSRSWNNYWKEQARKQRAQQKREARYQAQRRK
-681 QLQANKRQQQL
+681 QDQRAWNTMKR
-692 NRQSEKN
+692 NAARG
-699 LANSLTNMRK
+699 
-709 SWNSHWK
+709 WK
-716 SFEKA
+716 S
-721 AQNGGNNVTRWYQ
+721 
-734 RMERDSGKT
+734 MERSASNGVKRVGKWYSNMSRT
-743 IQEMARNHP
+743 TGRAVQNMARNHP

-766 RTWHDIT
+766 RTWHDIA
-773 NGHWTRLG
+773 NGHWKRLG

-796 SILGDMYDKLN
+796 SIFGGMYDKLN

-847 REIAE
+847 RVIAK
-852 PFSTIIKGI
+852 PFITIIKGI

-1058 KFERIAKHAATLM
+1058 KFERIAKHAAALM

>member
-86 KSEMESSSTVT
+86 KSEMESSSTAT

-214 DYNEIS
+214 DYNKIS

-227 RETDQ
+227 TESEELNKVMNPPKISGWTMFREKILGVSSAEDRAASMGAKMKGVFSGAFLGSLTGNVLPMLQTQ
-232 LDASLIK
+232 LQGITTNGMKAAQAGMAIQGRWKNIGASASGIKELTAQVAELRTHSNLAVQTINSLQTRFYGMTKSVSQTKALTQGVASLADSMKLSEQQANGFANGLNRIE
-239 SSNVS
+239 SSGKVTS
-244 VSGLTRVRDRFLGI
+244 ASLGRLEKQAPGL
-258 YQSEVKAT
+258 AT
-266 AQAKTMSDVFRG
+266 QLAK
-278 SFIGTFAS
+278 
-286 NVAQNA
+286 
-292 IMSLT
+292 
-297 SKMHDLIA
+297 A
-305 AGKQFNVEQD
+305 AGMSQQQFNALVSSGKMTTKQFNSYLEQASKSYD
-315 TMKTVWHSLTT
+315 KNAKAFTSSASGSAHSLQQQWAIT
-326 QAPRDGQKLLNFI
+326 QATLAKPL
-339 NSLSQHSIYSAETIN
+339 
-354 RMAQSF
+354 
-360 YHVDSSVKHT
+360 VKV
-370 KEWTNDFVRLGSTMH
+370 E
-385 MTNDQLAEAGEQ
+385 
-397 FAKIVAGGKAS
+397 
-408 QEDMNV
+408 
-414 MINRFPMFGEAL
+414 
-426 QKATG
+426 ATG
-431 KSMKQLQQLS
+431 LNQLNQALS
-441 QQGKLTAN
+441 NKDTQRGLQALAT
-449 DFVKA
+449 
-454 MDYLGKKYKGGQQE
+454 
-468 AMTSYMGMSMYLKSR
+468 GMAT
-483 FSLLAG
+483 LA
-489 DVEKSSFKMS
+489 V
-499 KSAKDALVQVTSDKS
+499 
-514 MQIYANAI
+514 NAA
-522 SKAIAGFTSVLS
+522 KAIAVLARHQTVVKGVATAVLGLVGAYKGMQIVVSVNETIRGFTKVVSGSSVAM
-534 KSIVFIS
+534 KVFGV
-541 KHKTAVKLLAGAL
+541 A
-554 AGLFIYTRLA
+554 TR
-564 RGITSF
+564 F
-570 YMTLSKGIAVYKGV
+570 MTGPIGIAV
-584 STATEMATLRQKAFN
+584 TAIT
-599 LALKTNAIVLVV
+599 
-611 SAIAA
+611 A
-616 LVAALVSL
+616 LVAGFTAL

-634 VNGIGRSLKN
+634 VNGIARNLKN

-666 LSKRWSNYWKQRQRE
+666 LSKRWSTYWKQRQRE

-716 SFEKA
+716 SFEKV
-721 AQNGGNNVTRWYQ
+721 AQNGGNNVNRWYQ
-734 RMERDSGKT
+734 RMERNTSKT
-743 IQEMARNHP
+743 VQEMARNHP

-786 EAKDMSATSR
+786 EAKDVSATSR

-847 REIAE
+847 RGIAE
-852 PFSTIIKGI
+852 PFNAIIKGI
-861 TKGINWIADKIG
+861 IKSINWIADKIG

-1058 KFERIAKHAATLM
+1058 KFERIAKHAAALM

>member
-53 SIGASKARYEGL
+53 SVGATKARYEGL
-65 TQTLE
+65 TKSLE
-70 VQKEKVET
+70 VQKEKVEA
-78 LKRERQAL
+78 LKHEREAL

-105 NLDRQLATAAEKVM
+105 NLDRQLTSAAEKVT

-133 YAKSG
+133 YTKSG

-149 NRAIDSNVEKLKA
+149 NRAIESNVEKLKA
-162 EGQTAEAQK
+162 EGQTAEVQK

-414 MINRFPMFGEAL
+414 MINRFPMFGEAI

-454 MDYLGKKYKGGQQE
+454 MDYLGKKYKDGQQE

-584 STATEMATLRQKAFN
+584 STAAEMATLRQKAFN
-599 LALKTNAIVLVV
+599 LALKTNAIMLVV

-644 MAKGFVN
+644 MVKGFIKT
-651 AGRNILKSAGNLHKN
+651 GRNILKGATNLHKK
-666 LSKRWSNYWKQRQRE
+666 LSRSWNNYWKEQARKQRAQQKREARYQAQRRK
-681 QLQANKRQQQL
+681 QDQRAWNTMKR
-692 NRQSEKN
+692 NAARG
-699 LANSLTNMRK
+699 
-709 SWNSHWK
+709 WK
-716 SFEKA
+716 S
-721 AQNGGNNVTRWYQ
+721 
-734 RMERDSGKT
+734 MERSASNGVKRVGKWYSNMSRT
-743 IQEMARNHP
+743 TGRAVQNMARNHP

-773 NGHWTRLG
+773 NGHWTRIG

-786 EAKDMSATSR
+786 EAKDMSSTSR
-796 SILGDMYDKLN
+796 SIFGDMYDKLN
-807 NITGGRLGDILNA
+807 NKTGGRLGDILNA

-847 REIAE
+847 RGIAK

-997 FGTELFHHFVE
+997 FGTELFRHFVE

-1116 KLGTWGAAIRHLP
+1116 KSGTWGAAIRHLP

>member
-214 DYNEIS
+214 DYNKIS

-227 RETDQ
+227 TESEELNKVMNPPKISGWTMFREKILGVSSAEDRAASMGAKMKGVFSGAFLGSLTGNVLPMLQTQ
-232 LDASLIK
+232 LQGITTNGMKAAQAGMAIQGRWKNIGASASGIKELTAQVAELRTHSNLAVQTINSLQTRFYGMTKSVSQTKALTQGVASLADSMKLSEQQANGFANGLNRIE
-239 SSNVS
+239 SSGKVTS
-244 VSGLTRVRDRFLGI
+244 ASLGRLEKQAPGL
-258 YQSEVKAT
+258 AT
-266 AQAKTMSDVFRG
+266 QLAK
-278 SFIGTFAS
+278 
-286 NVAQNA
+286 
-292 IMSLT
+292 
-297 SKMHDLIA
+297 A
-305 AGKQFNVEQD
+305 AGMSQQQFNALVSSGKMTTKQFNSYLEQASKSYD
-315 TMKTVWHSLTT
+315 KNAKAFTSSASGSAHSLQQQWAIT
-326 QAPRDGQKLLNFI
+326 QATLAKPL
-339 NSLSQHSIYSAETIN
+339 
-354 RMAQSF
+354 
-360 YHVDSSVKHT
+360 VKV
-370 KEWTNDFVRLGSTMH
+370 E
-385 MTNDQLAEAGEQ
+385 
-397 FAKIVAGGKAS
+397 
-408 QEDMNV
+408 
-414 MINRFPMFGEAL
+414 
-426 QKATG
+426 ATG
-431 KSMKQLQQLS
+431 LNQLNQALS
-441 QQGKLTAN
+441 NKDTQRGLQALAT
-449 DFVKA
+449 
-454 MDYLGKKYKGGQQE
+454 
-468 AMTSYMGMSMYLKSR
+468 GMAT
-483 FSLLAG
+483 LA
-489 DVEKSSFKMS
+489 V
-499 KSAKDALVQVTSDKS
+499 
-514 MQIYANAI
+514 NAA
-522 SKAIAGFTSVLS
+522 KAIAVLARHQTVVKGVATAVLGLVGAYKGMQIVVSVNETIRGFTKVVSGSSVAM
-534 KSIVFIS
+534 KAFGV
-541 KHKTAVKLLAGAL
+541 A
-554 AGLFIYTRLA
+554 TR
-564 RGITSF
+564 F
-570 YMTLSKGIAVYKGV
+570 MTGPIGIAV
-584 STATEMATLRQKAFN
+584 TAIT
-599 LALKTNAIVLVV
+599 
-611 SAIAA
+611 A
-616 LVAALVSL
+616 LVAGFTAL

-634 VNGIGRSLKN
+634 VNGIARSLKN

-651 AGRNILKSAGNLHKN
+651 AGRNILKSAANLHKDM
-666 LSKRWSNYWKQRQRE
+666 SKRWSNYWKQRQRE
-681 QLQANKRQQQL
+681 QEQHNKRQQQL

-699 LANSLTNMRK
+699 LRSSLVSMRK

-847 REIAE
+847 RGIAE

-1044 ELLDADSQGVVSRD
+1044 EQMNVDNPPGTGVARWRPVILRAFAALHVDPAEWKVNKLLRQ
-1058 KFERIAKHAATLM
+1058 I
-1071 HQSLSEHDIDRLYH
+1071 
-1085 QAQTESGVNAGQN
+1085 QTESGGDPHAWQQIHDRNSGGNEARGLLQFAGSTWAADALPGHTDWRSGYNEILAAIHVLERGGEGGWGNVGNGHGWEN
-1098 GGYDDHD
+1098 GGLI
-1105 GTGLPIGLFQF
+1105 T
-1116 KLGTWGAAIRHLP
+1116 
-1129 ANHHNIHSALDQIMA
+1129 HHGM
-1144 VLADTTWRSD
+1144 
-1154 IEQLG
+1154 
-1159 EKRGW
+1159 
-1164 SPHGYA
+1164 
-1170 YGGLVSQHG
+1170 
-1179 LYEVAEN
+1179 YEVGEYN
-1186 NNPEMIIPL
+1186 HPEMIIPL

>member
-38 ASWKA
+38 DSWKA

-70 VQKEKVET
+70 VQKEKVEA
-78 LKRERQAL
+78 LKHEREAL

-105 NLDRQLATAAEKVM
+105 NLDRQLASAAEKVT

-214 DYNEIS
+214 DYNKIS

-227 RETDQ
+227 TESEELNKVMNPPKISGWTMFREKILGVSSAEDRAASMGAKMKGVFSGAFLGSLTGNVLPMLQTQ
-232 LDASLIK
+232 LQGITTNGMKAAQAGMAIQGRWKNIGASASGIKELTAQVAELRTHSNLAVQTINSLQTRFYGMTKSVSQTKALTQGVASLADSMKLSEQQANGFANGLNRIE
-239 SSNVS
+239 SSGKVTS
-244 VSGLTRVRDRFLGI
+244 ASLGRLEKQAPGL
-258 YQSEVKAT
+258 AT
-266 AQAKTMSDVFRG
+266 QLAK
-278 SFIGTFAS
+278 
-286 NVAQNA
+286 
-292 IMSLT
+292 
-297 SKMHDLIA
+297 A
-305 AGKQFNVEQD
+305 AGMSQQQFNALVSSGKMTTKQFNSYLEQASKSYD
-315 TMKTVWHSLTT
+315 KNAKAFTSSASGSAHSLQQQWAIT
-326 QAPRDGQKLLNFI
+326 QATLAKPL
-339 NSLSQHSIYSAETIN
+339 
-354 RMAQSF
+354 
-360 YHVDSSVKHT
+360 VKV
-370 KEWTNDFVRLGSTMH
+370 E
-385 MTNDQLAEAGEQ
+385 
-397 FAKIVAGGKAS
+397 
-408 QEDMNV
+408 
-414 MINRFPMFGEAL
+414 
-426 QKATG
+426 ATG
-431 KSMKQLQQLS
+431 LNQLNQALS
-441 QQGKLTAN
+441 NKDTQRGLQALAT
-449 DFVKA
+449 
-454 MDYLGKKYKGGQQE
+454 
-468 AMTSYMGMSMYLKSR
+468 GMAT
-483 FSLLAG
+483 LA
-489 DVEKSSFKMS
+489 V
-499 KSAKDALVQVTSDKS
+499 
-514 MQIYANAI
+514 NAA
-522 SKAIAGFTSVLS
+522 KAIAVLARHQTVVKGVATAVLGLVGAYKGMQIVVSVNETIRGFTKVVSGSSVAM
-534 KSIVFIS
+534 KAFGV
-541 KHKTAVKLLAGAL
+541 A
-554 AGLFIYTRLA
+554 TR
-564 RGITSF
+564 F
-570 YMTLSKGIAVYKGV
+570 MTGPIGIAV
-584 STATEMATLRQKAFN
+584 TAIT
-599 LALKTNAIVLVV
+599 
-611 SAIAA
+611 A
-616 LVAALVSL
+616 LVAGFTAL

-634 VNGIGRSLKN
+634 VNGIARNLKN

-666 LSKRWSNYWKQRQRE
+666 LSKRWSTYWKQRQRE

-699 LANSLTNMRK
+699 LRSSLVSMRK

-847 REIAE
+847 RGIAE
-852 PFSTIIKGI
+852 PFNAIIKGI
-861 TKGINWIADKIG
+861 IKSINWIADKIG

-1058 KFERIAKHAATLM
+1058 KFERIAKHAAALM

-1154 IEQLG
+1154 IEQFG

-1224 NTEDVQVKALN
+1224 NTEDAQVKALN

>member
-149 NRAIDSNVEKLKA
+149 NRAIESNVEKLKA

-214 DYNEIS
+214 DYNKIS

-227 RETDQ
+227 TESEELNKVMNPPKISGWTMFREKILGVSSAEDRAASMGAKMKGVFSGAFLGSLTGNVLPMLQTQ
-232 LDASLIK
+232 LQGITTNGMKAAQAGMAIQGRWKNIGASASGIKELTAQVAELRTHSNLAVQTINSLQTRFYGMTKSVSQTKALTQGVASLADSMKLSEQQANGFANGLNRIE
-239 SSNVS
+239 SSGKVTS
-244 VSGLTRVRDRFLGI
+244 ASLGRLEKQAPGL
-258 YQSEVKAT
+258 AT
-266 AQAKTMSDVFRG
+266 QLAK
-278 SFIGTFAS
+278 
-286 NVAQNA
+286 
-292 IMSLT
+292 
-297 SKMHDLIA
+297 A
-305 AGKQFNVEQD
+305 AGMSQQQFNALVSSGKMTTKQFNSYLEQASKSYD
-315 TMKTVWHSLTT
+315 KNAKAFTSSASGSAHSLQQQWAIT
-326 QAPRDGQKLLNFI
+326 QATLAKPL
-339 NSLSQHSIYSAETIN
+339 
-354 RMAQSF
+354 
-360 YHVDSSVKHT
+360 VKV
-370 KEWTNDFVRLGSTMH
+370 E
-385 MTNDQLAEAGEQ
+385 
-397 FAKIVAGGKAS
+397 
-408 QEDMNV
+408 
-414 MINRFPMFGEAL
+414 
-426 QKATG
+426 ATG
-431 KSMKQLQQLS
+431 LNQLNQALS
-441 QQGKLTAN
+441 NKDTQRGLQALAT
-449 DFVKA
+449 
-454 MDYLGKKYKGGQQE
+454 
-468 AMTSYMGMSMYLKSR
+468 GMAT
-483 FSLLAG
+483 LA
-489 DVEKSSFKMS
+489 V
-499 KSAKDALVQVTSDKS
+499 
-514 MQIYANAI
+514 NAA
-522 SKAIAGFTSVLS
+522 KAIAVLARHQTVVKGVATAVLGLVGAYKGMQIVVSVNETIRGFTKVVSGSSVAM
-534 KSIVFIS
+534 KAFGV
-541 KHKTAVKLLAGAL
+541 A
-554 AGLFIYTRLA
+554 TR
-564 RGITSF
+564 F
-570 YMTLSKGIAVYKGV
+570 MTGPIGIAV
-584 STATEMATLRQKAFN
+584 TAIT
-599 LALKTNAIVLVV
+599 
-611 SAIAA
+611 A
-616 LVAALVSL
+616 LVAGFTAL

-634 VNGIGRSLKN
+634 VNGIARNLKN
-644 MAKGFVN
+644 MVKGFIKT
-651 AGRNILKSAGNLHKN
+651 GRNILKGATNLHKK
-666 LSKRWSNYWKQRQRE
+666 LSRSWNNYWKEQARKQRAQQKREARYQAQRRK
-681 QLQANKRQQQL
+681 QDQRAWNTMKR
-692 NRQSEKN
+692 NAARG
-699 LANSLTNMRK
+699 
-709 SWNSHWK
+709 WK
-716 SFEKA
+716 S
-721 AQNGGNNVTRWYQ
+721 
-734 RMERDSGKT
+734 MERSASNGVKRVGKWYSNMSRT
-743 IQEMARNHP
+743 TGRAVQNMARNHP

-773 NGHWTRLG
+773 NGHWTRIG

-786 EAKDMSATSR
+786 EAKDMSSTSR
-796 SILGDMYDKLN
+796 SIFGDMYDKLN
-807 NITGGRLGDILNA
+807 NKTGGRLGDILNA

-832 TSSQSPVHQAFMGVL
+832 TSSKSPVHQAFMGVL
-847 REIAE
+847 RGIAK

-1058 KFERIAKHAATLM
+1058 KFERIAKHAAALM

>member
-214 DYNEIS
+214 DYNKIS

-227 RETDQ
+227 TESEELNKVMNPPKISGWTMFREKILGVSSAEDRAASMGAKMKGIFSGAFLGSLTGNVLPMLQTQ
-232 LDASLIK
+232 LQGITTNGMKAAQAGMAIQGRWKNIGASASGIKELTAQVAELRTHSNLAVQTINSLQTRFYGMTKSVSQTKALTQGVASLADSMKLSEQQANGFANGLNRIE
-239 SSNVS
+239 SSGKVTS
-244 VSGLTRVRDRFLGI
+244 ASLGRLEKQAPGL
-258 YQSEVKAT
+258 AT
-266 AQAKTMSDVFRG
+266 QLAK
-278 SFIGTFAS
+278 
-286 NVAQNA
+286 
-292 IMSLT
+292 
-297 SKMHDLIA
+297 A
-305 AGKQFNVEQD
+305 AGMSQQQFNALVSSGKMTTKQFNSYLEQASKSYD
-315 TMKTVWHSLTT
+315 KNAKAFTSSASGSAHSLQQQWAIT
-326 QAPRDGQKLLNFI
+326 QATLAKPL
-339 NSLSQHSIYSAETIN
+339 
-354 RMAQSF
+354 
-360 YHVDSSVKHT
+360 VKV
-370 KEWTNDFVRLGSTMH
+370 E
-385 MTNDQLAEAGEQ
+385 
-397 FAKIVAGGKAS
+397 
-408 QEDMNV
+408 
-414 MINRFPMFGEAL
+414 
-426 QKATG
+426 ATG
-431 KSMKQLQQLS
+431 LNQLNQALS
-441 QQGKLTAN
+441 NKDTQRGLQALAT
-449 DFVKA
+449 
-454 MDYLGKKYKGGQQE
+454 
-468 AMTSYMGMSMYLKSR
+468 GMAT
-483 FSLLAG
+483 LA
-489 DVEKSSFKMS
+489 V
-499 KSAKDALVQVTSDKS
+499 
-514 MQIYANAI
+514 NAA
-522 SKAIAGFTSVLS
+522 KAIAVLARHQTVVKGVATAVLGLVGAYKGMQIVVSVNETIRGFTKVVSGSSVAM
-534 KSIVFIS
+534 KAFGV
-541 KHKTAVKLLAGAL
+541 A
-554 AGLFIYTRLA
+554 TR
-564 RGITSF
+564 F
-570 YMTLSKGIAVYKGV
+570 MTGPIGIAV
-584 STATEMATLRQKAFN
+584 TAIT
-599 LALKTNAIVLVV
+599 
-611 SAIAA
+611 A
-616 LVAALVSL
+616 LVAGFTAL

-634 VNGIGRSLKN
+634 VNGIARNLKN

-666 LSKRWSNYWKQRQRE
+666 LSKRWSTYWKQRQRE

-716 SFEKA
+716 SFEKV
-721 AQNGGNNVTRWYQ
+721 AQNGGNNVNRWYQ
-734 RMERDSGKT
+734 RMERNTSKT
-743 IQEMARNHP
+743 VQEMARNHP

-786 EAKDMSATSR
+786 EAKDMSSTSR
-796 SILGDMYDKLN
+796 SIFGDMYDKLN

-847 REIAE
+847 RGIAE
-852 PFSTIIKGI
+852 PFNAIIKGI
-861 TKGINWIADKIG
+861 TRGINWIADKIG
-873 GSHISEDFSLS
+873 GSHISEDFRLS

-894 LLHDQIALLNDGKGE
+894 LLHDQIALLNDGKGK

-1044 ELLDADSQGVVSRD
+1044 DQLNTADPPGTGV
-1058 KFERIAKHAATLM
+1058 ERWRPLALRALKMLG
-1071 HQSLSEHDIDRLYH
+1071 LSTGLVGKVLRQI
-1085 QAQTESGVNAGQN
+1085 QTESGGNSKAMGGTDGLSDGHAEGLMQVKPPTFNAYKLPGHGNIWNGFDNMLAGLNYAKHRYGSDLSFLGQ
-1098 GGYDDHD
+1098 G
-1105 GTGLPIGLFQF
+1105 
-1116 KLGTWGAAIRHLP
+1116 
-1129 ANHHNIHSALDQIMA
+1129 
-1144 VLADTTWRSD
+1144 
-1154 IEQLG
+1154 
-1159 EKRGW
+1159 
-1164 SPHGYA
+1164 HGYA
-1170 YGGLVSQHG
+1170 EGGLITQHG
-1179 LYEVAEN
+1179 IYEVGEHN
-1186 NNPEMIIPL
+1186 HPEMIIPL

-1224 NTEDVQVKALN
+1224 NTENVQVKALN